1 MYFVD
6 VILPL
11 PLSKLFTYRINEN
24 EAHFLQMGMRVAV
37 PFGKSKVYTAIV
49 HHIHTVEPSY
59 DIKDIEYILDETP
72 IVTPQQIEHW
82 QWIADFYMCTLG
94 EVLKSALPS
103 AFLLESETII
113 EIAEK
118 EVSST
123 LFTDDEWQVYEAL
136 HYKTAL
142 KGSEVSKII
151 PKNKALKVMKSLV
164 EKGAAR
170 ISERIFE
177 KYVPKLIKY
186 IRLSSEYQNEEG
198 LQKALE
204 LLKRSEKQKKLI
216 MAYFNYINREV
227 LPLKAEKL
235 LEEASVSRTVLKSV
249 IEKGIFEEYYL
260 QKDRV
265 SFADS
270 DILTKKILN
279 EVQEEALHQIQ
290 KQFQTKNTVLLQ
302 GVTASGKTE
311 IYIELIDQ
319 YLKAGKQ
326 VLYLLPEI
334 GLTVHLINRF
344 KNHFGKSLSVY
355 HSKYSTNERVEVWNN
370 VLNNNPK
377 AQLVVGVRS
386 SVYLPFKQLGLV
398 IIDEE
403 HDNSYRQFEPA
414 PRMQARDTAIMLA
427 NIFKAKTLLGS
438 ATPSLESMHNVK
450 TEKYG
455 FVYLSKRYADF
466 LPPII
471 ELIDIKDKY
480 HRKRMNGHFSDILI
494 KEITNTLSQ
503 GRQVLLFQNRRGYA
517 PIVQCMQCGTVPQ
530 CPHCDVSLTFH
541 QSSNQLRCH
550 YCGYAIPMP
559 KACIACGSVDLRT
572 KGFGTEQ
579 ISKELEVLF
588 PKIAIDRMD
597 QDTTNGKY
605 GYEKILSKFEQQET
619 QILVGTQM
627 ITKGLDFENIGLVGV
642 MNADAL
648 IHSPDYRAYER
659 SFQLLLQVSGRA
671 GRSAQQGKVL
681 IQTYNPQHPVIQ
693 QVLQNDF
700 RGMYQSQIEERQS
713 FLYPPFVQMIK
724 ITLKHSN
731 FNQVNES
738 AEWFANTLR
747 EVFAS
752 QRGIDVL
759 GPEFP
764 PISRI
769 RNEYLK
775 DILVKVHPSEV
786 SLRHTKEHI
795 RRIETSFQAIS
806 NFRAIRV
813 SYFVE

>member
-1 MYFVD
+1 MYFVE

-11 PLSKLFTYRINEN
+11 PLPKLYTYRINEG
-24 EAHFLQMGMRVAV
+24 EAHFLQTGMRVAV
-37 PFGKSKVYTAIV
+37 SFGKSKVYTALV
-49 HHIHTVEPSY
+49 HKVHTNEPTY
-59 DIKDIEYILDETP
+59 ETKDIEYILDETP
-72 IVTPQQIEHW
+72 IVTPEQITHW
-82 QWIADFYMCTLG
+82 QWIADYYMCTLG
-94 EVLKSALPS
+94 EVIKSALPS

-118 EVSST
+118 DLNSN
-123 LFTDDEWQVYEAL
+123 LFSDDEFQVYEAL

-151 PKNKALKVMKSLV
+151 PKKKTLKVIKSLV

-177 KYVPKLIKY
+177 KYVPKLVKF
-186 IRLSSEYQNEEG
+186 IRLAEDYQSQEG

-204 LLKRSEKQKKLI
+204 LLKGEKQKKLI

-227 LPLKAEKL
+227 LPLKVENL
-235 LEEASVSRTVLKSV
+235 LEEAKVSNAVLKSV
-249 IEKGIFEEYYL
+249 VEKGILEIYYL

-270 DILTKKILN
+270 EVLAKKTLN
-279 EVQEEALHQIQ
+279 NIQNEALYQVQ
-290 KQFQTKNTVLLQ
+290 QQFQTKNTVLLQ

-319 YLKAGKQ
+319 YLKEGKQ

-334 GLTVHLINRF
+334 ALTIHLINRL
-344 KNHFGKSLSVY
+344 KKHFGKNLSVY
-355 HSKYSTNERVEVWNN
+355 HSKYNTNERVEVWNN
-370 VLNNNPK
+370 VLNNCSK

-386 SVYLPFKQLGLV
+386 SVYLPFKDLGLV
-398 IIDEE
+398 VIDEE
-403 HDNSYRQFEPA
+403 HDSSYRQFDPA
-414 PRMQARDTAIMLA
+414 PRLQARDSAIMLA
-427 NIFKAKTLLGS
+427 NLFKAKTLLGT
-438 ATPSLESMHNVK
+438 ATPSIESMHNVK
-450 TEKYG
+450 VGKYG
-455 FVYLSKRYADF
+455 FVYLSKRYTNF

-471 ELIDIKDKY
+471 ELIDIKDKQ

-494 KEITNTLSQ
+494 EEMTNTLSQ
-503 GRQVLLFQNRRGYA
+503 GKQVLLFQNRRGYA
-517 PIVQCMQCGTVPQ
+517 PIVQCMHCGTVPQ

-541 QSSNQLRCH
+541 HSSNQLRCH

-559 KACIACGSVDLRT
+559 KTCIACGSVDLKT

-588 PKIAIDRMD
+588 PQVAIDRMD

-605 GYEKILSKFEQQET
+605 GYEKILAKFEQQET

-627 ITKGLDFENIGLVGV
+627 ISKGLDFENIGLVGV

-671 GRSAQQGKVL
+671 GRSAQRGKVL

-700 RGMYQSQIEERQS
+700 KGMYQNQIEERQS
-713 FLYPPFVQMIK
+713 FSYPPFVQMIK
-724 ITLKHSN
+724 ITLKHTN
-731 FNQVNES
+731 FNRTNEG
-738 AEWFANTLR
+738 AEWFANALK
-747 EVFAS
+747 EAFAS
-752 QRGIDVL
+752 KKGIEIL

-764 PISRI
+764 LISRI
-769 RNEYLK
+769 RNEYMK
-775 DILVKVHPSEV
+775 DVLVKVKPSEL
-786 SLRHTKEHI
+786 SIHHTKEQI
-795 RRIETSFQAIS
+795 KRIETSFQSIS

-813 SYFVE
+813 SYLID

>member
-1 MYFVD
+1 MYFVE

-11 PLSKLFTYRINEN
+11 PLPKLYTYRINED

-37 PFGKSKVYTAIV
+37 SFGKSKVYTALV
-49 HHIHTVEPSY
+49 HKVHTNEPTY
-59 DIKDIEYILDETP
+59 ETKDIEYILDETP
-72 IVTPQQIEHW
+72 IVTPEQITHW
-82 QWIADFYMCTLG
+82 QWIADYYMCTLG
-94 EVLKSALPS
+94 EVIKSALPS

-118 EVSST
+118 DLNSN
-123 LFTDDEWQVYEAL
+123 LFSDDEFQVYEAL

-151 PKNKALKVMKSLV
+151 PKKKTLKVIKSLV

-177 KYVPKLIKY
+177 KYVPKLVKF
-186 IRLSSEYQNEEG
+186 IRLAKDYQSQEG

-204 LLKRSEKQKKLI
+204 LLKGEKQKKLI
-216 MAYFNYINREV
+216 MAYFNHINREV
-227 LPLKAEKL
+227 LPLKVENL
-235 LEEASVSRTVLKSV
+235 LEEAKVSNAVLKSV
-249 IEKGIFEEYYL
+249 VEKGILEIYYL

-265 SFADS
+265 SFAGS
-270 DILTKKILN
+270 EILAKKTLN
-279 EVQEEALHQIQ
+279 NTQNEALYQVQ
-290 KQFQTKNTVLLQ
+290 QQFQTKNTVLLQ

-319 YLKAGKQ
+319 YLKEGKQ

-334 GLTVHLINRF
+334 ALTIHLINRL
-344 KNHFGKSLSVY
+344 KKHFGKNLSVY
-355 HSKYSTNERVEVWNN
+355 HSKYNTNERIEVWNN
-370 VLNNNPK
+370 VLNNCSK

-386 SVYLPFKQLGLV
+386 SVYLPFKDLGLV
-398 IIDEE
+398 VIDEE
-403 HDNSYRQFEPA
+403 HDSSYRQFDPA
-414 PRMQARDTAIMLA
+414 PRLQARDSAIMLA
-427 NIFKAKTLLGS
+427 NLFKAKTLLGT
-438 ATPSLESMHNVK
+438 ATPSIESMYNVK
-450 TEKYG
+450 IGKYG
-455 FVYLSKRYADF
+455 FVYLSKRYANF

-471 ELIDIKDKY
+471 ELIDIKDKQ

-494 KEITNTLSQ
+494 EEMTNTLSQ
-503 GRQVLLFQNRRGYA
+503 GKQVLLFQNRRGYA
-517 PIVQCMQCGTVPQ
+517 PIVQCMHCGTVPQ

-541 QSSNQLRCH
+541 HSSNQLRCH

-559 KACIACGSVDLRT
+559 KTCIACGSVDLKT

-588 PKIAIDRMD
+588 PQVAIDRMD

-605 GYEKILSKFEQQET
+605 GYEKILAKFEQQET

-627 ITKGLDFENIGLVGV
+627 ISKGLDFENIGLVGV

-671 GRSAQQGKVL
+671 GRSAQRGKVL

-700 RGMYQSQIEERQS
+700 KGMYQNQIEERQS
-713 FLYPPFVQMIK
+713 FSYPPFVQMIK
-724 ITLKHSN
+724 ITLKHTN
-731 FNQVNES
+731 FNRTNEG
-738 AEWFANTLR
+738 AEWFANALK
-747 EVFAS
+747 EAFAS
-752 QRGIDVL
+752 KKGIEIL

-764 PISRI
+764 LISRI
-769 RNEYLK
+769 RNEYMK
-775 DILVKVHPSEV
+775 DVLVKVKPSEL
-786 SLRHTKEHI
+786 SIHHTKEQI
-795 RRIETSFQAIS
+795 KRIETSFQSIS

-813 SYFVE
+813 SYLID

>member
-1 MYFVD
+1 MYFVE

-11 PLSKLFTYRINEN
+11 PLPKLYTYRINED

-37 PFGKSKVYTAIV
+37 SFGKSKVYTALV
-49 HHIHTVEPSY
+49 HKVHTNEPTY
-59 DIKDIEYILDETP
+59 ETKDIEYILDETP
-72 IVTPQQIEHW
+72 IVTPEQITHW
-82 QWIADFYMCTLG
+82 QWIADYYMCTLG
-94 EVLKSALPS
+94 EVIKSALPS

-118 EVSST
+118 DLNSN
-123 LFTDDEWQVYEAL
+123 LFSDDEFQVYEAL

-151 PKNKALKVMKSLV
+151 PKKKTLKVIKSLV

-177 KYVPKLIKY
+177 KYVPKLVKF
-186 IRLSSEYQNEEG
+186 IRLAKDYQSQEG

-204 LLKRSEKQKKLI
+204 LLKGEKQKKLI

-227 LPLKAEKL
+227 LPLKVEKL
-235 LEEASVSRTVLKSV
+235 LEEAKVSNAVLKSV
-249 IEKGIFEEYYL
+249 VEKGILEIYYL

-270 DILTKKILN
+270 EVLAKKTLN
-279 EVQEEALHQIQ
+279 NIQNEALYQVQ
-290 KQFQTKNTVLLQ
+290 QQFQTKNTVLLQ

-319 YLKAGKQ
+319 YLKEGKQ

-334 GLTVHLINRF
+334 ALTIHLINRL
-344 KNHFGKSLSVY
+344 KKHFGKNLSVY
-355 HSKYSTNERVEVWNN
+355 HSKYNTNERVEVWNN
-370 VLNNNPK
+370 VLNNCSK

-386 SVYLPFKQLGLV
+386 SVYLPFKNLGLV
-398 IIDEE
+398 VIDEE
-403 HDNSYRQFEPA
+403 HDSSYRQFDPA
-414 PRMQARDTAIMLA
+414 PRLQARDSAIMLA
-427 NIFKAKTLLGS
+427 NIFKAKTLLGT
-438 ATPSLESMHNVK
+438 ATPSIESMHNVK
-450 TEKYG
+450 VGKYG
-455 FVYLSKRYADF
+455 FVYLSKRYANF
-466 LPPII
+466 LPPTI
-471 ELIDIKDKY
+471 ELIDIKDKQ

-494 KEITNTLSQ
+494 EEMTNTLSQ
-503 GRQVLLFQNRRGYA
+503 GKQVLLFQNRRGYA
-517 PIVQCMQCGTVPQ
+517 PIVQCMHCGTVPQ

-541 QSSNQLRCH
+541 HSSNQLRCH

-559 KACIACGSVDLRT
+559 KTCIACGSVDLKT

-579 ISKELEVLF
+579 ISKELEILF
-588 PKIAIDRMD
+588 PQIAIDRMD

-605 GYEKILSKFEQQET
+605 GYEKILAKFEQQET

-627 ITKGLDFENIGLVGV
+627 ISKGLDFENIGLVGV

-671 GRSAQQGKVL
+671 GRSAQRGKVL

-700 RGMYQSQIEERQS
+700 KGMYQNQIEERQS
-713 FLYPPFVQMIK
+713 FSYPPFVQMIK
-724 ITLKHSN
+724 ITLKHTN
-731 FNQVNES
+731 FNRTNEG
-738 AEWFANTLR
+738 AEWFANALK
-747 EVFAS
+747 EAFAS
-752 QRGIDVL
+752 KKGIEIL

-764 PISRI
+764 LISRI
-769 RNEYLK
+769 RNEYMK
-775 DILVKVHPSEV
+775 DVLVKVKPSEL
-786 SLRHTKEHI
+786 SIHHTKEQI
-795 RRIETSFQAIS
+795 KRIETSFQSIS

-813 SYFVE
+813 SYLID

>member
-1 MYFVD
+1 MYFVE

-11 PLSKLFTYRINEN
+11 PLPKLYTYRINED

-37 PFGKSKVYTAIV
+37 SFGKSKVYTALV
-49 HHIHTVEPSY
+49 HKVHTNEPTY
-59 DIKDIEYILDETP
+59 ETKDIEYILDETP
-72 IVTPQQIEHW
+72 IVTPEQITHW
-82 QWIADFYMCTLG
+82 QWIADYYMCTLG
-94 EVLKSALPS
+94 EVIKSALPS

-118 EVSST
+118 DLNSN
-123 LFTDDEWQVYEAL
+123 LFSDDEFQVYEAL

-151 PKNKALKVMKSLV
+151 PKKKTLKVIKSLV

-177 KYVPKLIKY
+177 KYVPKLVKF
-186 IRLSSEYQNEEG
+186 IRLAKDYQSQEG

-204 LLKRSEKQKKLI
+204 LLKGEKQKKLI

-227 LPLKAEKL
+227 LPLKVEKL
-235 LEEASVSRTVLKSV
+235 LEEAKVSNAVLKSV
-249 IEKGIFEEYYL
+249 VEKGILEIYYL

-270 DILTKKILN
+270 EVLAKKTLN
-279 EVQEEALHQIQ
+279 NIQNEALYQVQ
-290 KQFQTKNTVLLQ
+290 QQFQTKNTVLLQ

-319 YLKAGKQ
+319 YLKEGKQ

-334 GLTVHLINRF
+334 ALTIHLINRL
-344 KNHFGKSLSVY
+344 KKHFGKNLSVY
-355 HSKYSTNERVEVWNN
+355 HSKYNTNERVEVWNN
-370 VLNNNPK
+370 VLNNCSK

-386 SVYLPFKQLGLV
+386 SVYLPFKDLGLV
-398 IIDEE
+398 VIDEE
-403 HDNSYRQFEPA
+403 HDSSYRQFDPA
-414 PRMQARDTAIMLA
+414 PRLQARDSAIMLA
-427 NIFKAKTLLGS
+427 NIFKAKTLLGT
-438 ATPSLESMHNVK
+438 ATPSIESMHNVK
-450 TEKYG
+450 VGKYG
-455 FVYLSKRYADF
+455 FVYLSKRYANF
-466 LPPII
+466 LPPTI
-471 ELIDIKDKY
+471 ELIDIKDKQ

-494 KEITNTLSQ
+494 EEMTNTLSQ
-503 GRQVLLFQNRRGYA
+503 GKQVLLFQNRRGYA
-517 PIVQCMQCGTVPQ
+517 PIVQCMHCGTIPQ

-541 QSSNQLRCH
+541 HSSNQLRCH

-559 KACIACGSVDLRT
+559 KTCIACGSVDLKT

-579 ISKELEVLF
+579 ISKELEILF
-588 PKIAIDRMD
+588 PQIAIDRMD

-605 GYEKILSKFEQQET
+605 GYEKILAKFEQQET

-627 ITKGLDFENIGLVGV
+627 ISKGLDFENIGLVGV

-700 RGMYQSQIEERQS
+700 KGMYQNQIEERQS
-713 FLYPPFVQMIK
+713 FSYPPFVQMIK
-724 ITLKHSN
+724 ITLKNSN
-731 FNQVNES
+731 FNRTNEG
-738 AEWFANTLR
+738 AEWFANALK
-747 EVFAS
+747 EAFAS
-752 QRGIDVL
+752 KKGIEIL

-764 PISRI
+764 LISRI
-769 RNEYLK
+769 RNEYMK
-775 DILVKVHPSEV
+775 DVLVKVKPSEL
-786 SLRHTKEHI
+786 SIHHTKEQI
-795 RRIETSFQAIS
+795 KRIETSFQSIS

-813 SYFVE
+813 SYLID

>member
-1 MYFVD
+1 MYFVE

-11 PLSKLFTYRINEN
+11 PLPKLYTYRINED

-37 PFGKSKVYTAIV
+37 SFGKSKVYTALV
-49 HHIHTVEPSY
+49 HKVHTNEPTY
-59 DIKDIEYILDETP
+59 ETKDIEYILDETP
-72 IVTPQQIEHW
+72 IVTPEQITHW
-82 QWIADFYMCTLG
+82 QWIADYYMCTLG
-94 EVLKSALPS
+94 EVIKSALPS

-118 EVSST
+118 DLNSN
-123 LFTDDEWQVYEAL
+123 LFSDDEFQVYEAL

-151 PKNKALKVMKSLV
+151 PKKKTLKVIKSLV

-177 KYVPKLIKY
+177 KYVPKLVKF
-186 IRLSSEYQNEEG
+186 IRLAKDYQSQEG

-204 LLKRSEKQKKLI
+204 LLKGEKQKKLI
-216 MAYFNYINREV
+216 MAYFNHINREV
-227 LPLKAEKL
+227 LPLKVENL
-235 LEEASVSRTVLKSV
+235 LEEAKVSNAVLKSV
-249 IEKGIFEEYYL
+249 VEKGILEIYYL

-270 DILTKKILN
+270 DVLAKKTLN
-279 EVQEEALHQIQ
+279 NIQNEALYQVQ
-290 KQFQTKNTVLLQ
+290 QQFQTKNTVLLQ

-334 GLTVHLINRF
+334 ALTIHLINRL
-344 KNHFGKSLSVY
+344 KKHFGKNLSVY
-355 HSKYSTNERVEVWNN
+355 HSKYNTNERVEVWNN
-370 VLNNNPK
+370 VLNNCSK

-386 SVYLPFKQLGLV
+386 SVYLPFKDLGLV
-398 IIDEE
+398 VIDEE
-403 HDNSYRQFEPA
+403 HDSSYRQFDPA
-414 PRMQARDTAIMLA
+414 PRLQARDSAIMLA
-427 NIFKAKTLLGS
+427 NLFKAKTLLGT
-438 ATPSLESMHNVK
+438 ATPSIESMHNVK
-450 TEKYG
+450 VGKYG
-455 FVYLSKRYADF
+455 FVYLSKRYTNF

-471 ELIDIKDKY
+471 ELIDIKDKQ

-494 KEITNTLSQ
+494 EEMTNTLSQ
-503 GRQVLLFQNRRGYA
+503 GKQVLLFQNRRGYA
-517 PIVQCMQCGTVPQ
+517 PIVQCMHCGTVPQ

-541 QSSNQLRCH
+541 HSSNQLRCH

-559 KACIACGSVDLRT
+559 KTCIACGSVDLKT

-588 PKIAIDRMD
+588 PQVAIDRMD

-605 GYEKILSKFEQQET
+605 GYEKILAKFEQQET

-627 ITKGLDFENIGLVGV
+627 ISKGLDFENIGLVGV

-671 GRSAQQGKVL
+671 GRSAQRGKVL

-700 RGMYQSQIEERQS
+700 KGMYQNQIEERQS
-713 FLYPPFVQMIK
+713 FSYPPFVQMIK
-724 ITLKHSN
+724 ITLKHTN
-731 FNQVNES
+731 FNRTNEG
-738 AEWFANTLR
+738 AEWFANALK
-747 EVFAS
+747 EAFAS
-752 QRGIDVL
+752 KKGIEIL

-764 PISRI
+764 LISRI
-769 RNEYLK
+769 RNEYMK
-775 DILVKVHPSEV
+775 DVLVKVKPSEL
-786 SLRHTKEHI
+786 SIHHTKEQI
-795 RRIETSFQAIS
+795 KRIETSFQSIS
-806 NFRAIRV
+806 NFRTIRV
-813 SYFVE
+813 SYLID

>member
-1 MYFVD
+1 MYFVE

-11 PLSKLFTYRINEN
+11 PLPKLYTYRINED

-37 PFGKSKVYTAIV
+37 SFGKSKVYTALV
-49 HHIHTVEPSY
+49 HKVHTNEPTY
-59 DIKDIEYILDETP
+59 ETKDIEYILDETP
-72 IVTPQQIEHW
+72 IVTPEQITHW
-82 QWIADFYMCTLG
+82 QWIADYYMCTLG
-94 EVLKSALPS
+94 EVIKSALPS

-118 EVSST
+118 DLNSN
-123 LFTDDEWQVYEAL
+123 LFSDDEFQVYEAL

-151 PKNKALKVMKSLV
+151 PKKKTLKVIKSLV

-177 KYVPKLIKY
+177 KYVPKLVKF
-186 IRLSSEYQNEEG
+186 IRLAKDYQSQEG

-204 LLKRSEKQKKLI
+204 LLKGEKQKKLI
-216 MAYFNYINREV
+216 MAYFNHINREV
-227 LPLKAEKL
+227 LPLKVENL
-235 LEEASVSRTVLKSV
+235 LEEAKVSNAVLKSV
-249 IEKGIFEEYYL
+249 VEKGILEIYYL

-265 SFADS
+265 SFAGS
-270 DILTKKILN
+270 EILAKKTLN
-279 EVQEEALHQIQ
+279 NIQNEALYQVQ
-290 KQFQTKNTVLLQ
+290 QQFQTKNTVLLQ

-319 YLKAGKQ
+319 YLKEGKQ

-334 GLTVHLINRF
+334 ALTIHLINRL
-344 KNHFGKSLSVY
+344 KKHFGKNLSVY
-355 HSKYSTNERVEVWNN
+355 HSKYNTNERVEVWNN
-370 VLNNNPK
+370 VLNNCSK

-386 SVYLPFKQLGLV
+386 SVYLPFKNLGLV
-398 IIDEE
+398 VIDEE
-403 HDNSYRQFEPA
+403 HDSSYRQFDPA
-414 PRMQARDTAIMLA
+414 PRLQARDSAIMLA
-427 NIFKAKTLLGS
+427 NLFKAKTLLGT
-438 ATPSLESMHNVK
+438 ATPSIESMHNVK
-450 TEKYG
+450 IGKYG
-455 FVYLSKRYADF
+455 FVYLSKRYANF

-471 ELIDIKDKY
+471 ELIDIKDKQ

-494 KEITNTLSQ
+494 EEMTNTLSQ
-503 GRQVLLFQNRRGYA
+503 GKQVLLFQNRRGYA
-517 PIVQCMQCGTVPQ
+517 PIVQCMHCGTVPQ

-541 QSSNQLRCH
+541 HSSNQLRCH

-559 KACIACGSVDLRT
+559 KTCIACGSVDLKT

-579 ISKELEVLF
+579 ISKELEILF
-588 PKIAIDRMD
+588 PQVAIDRMD

-605 GYEKILSKFEQQET
+605 GYEKILAKFEQQET
-619 QILVGTQM
+619 EILVGTQM
-627 ITKGLDFENIGLVGV
+627 ISKGLDFENIGLVGV

-671 GRSAQQGKVL
+671 GRSAQRGKVL

-700 RGMYQSQIEERQS
+700 KGMYQNQIEERQS
-713 FLYPPFVQMIK
+713 FSYPPFVQMIK
-724 ITLKHSN
+724 ITLKHTN
-731 FNQVNES
+731 FNRTNEG
-738 AEWFANTLR
+738 AEWFANALK
-747 EVFAS
+747 EAFAS
-752 QRGIDVL
+752 KKGIEIL

-764 PISRI
+764 LISRI
-769 RNEYLK
+769 RNEYMK
-775 DILVKVHPSEV
+775 DVLVKVKPSEL
-786 SLRHTKEHI
+786 SIHHTKEQI
-795 RRIETSFQAIS
+795 KRIETSFQSIS

-813 SYFVE
+813 SYLID

>member
-1 MYFVD
+1 MYFVE

-11 PLSKLFTYRINEN
+11 PLPKLYTYRINED

-37 PFGKSKVYTAIV
+37 SFGKSKVYTALV
-49 HHIHTVEPSY
+49 HKVHTNEPTY
-59 DIKDIEYILDETP
+59 ETKDIEYILDETP
-72 IVTPQQIEHW
+72 IVTPEQITHW
-82 QWIADFYMCTLG
+82 QWIADYYMCTLG
-94 EVLKSALPS
+94 EVIKSALPS

-118 EVSST
+118 DLNSN
-123 LFTDDEWQVYEAL
+123 LFSDDEFQVYEAL

-151 PKNKALKVMKSLV
+151 SKKKTLKVIKSLV

-177 KYVPKLIKY
+177 KYVPKLVKF
-186 IRLSSEYQNEEG
+186 IRLAEDYQSQEG

-204 LLKRSEKQKKLI
+204 LLKGEKQKKLI

-227 LPLKAEKL
+227 LPLKVEKL
-235 LEEASVSRTVLKSV
+235 LEEAKVSNAVLKSV
-249 IEKGIFEEYYL
+249 VEKGILEIYYL

-270 DILTKKILN
+270 EVLAKKTLN
-279 EVQEEALHQIQ
+279 NIQNEALYQVQ
-290 KQFQTKNTVLLQ
+290 QQFQTKNTVLLQ

-319 YLKAGKQ
+319 YLKEGKQ

-334 GLTVHLINRF
+334 ALTIHLINRL
-344 KNHFGKSLSVY
+344 KKHFGKNLSVY
-355 HSKYSTNERVEVWNN
+355 HSKYNTNERVEVWNN
-370 VLNNNPK
+370 VLNNCSK

-386 SVYLPFKQLGLV
+386 SVYLPFKDLGLV
-398 IIDEE
+398 VIDEE
-403 HDNSYRQFEPA
+403 HDSSYRQFDPA
-414 PRMQARDTAIMLA
+414 PRLQARDSAIMLA
-427 NIFKAKTLLGS
+427 NLFKAKTLLGT
-438 ATPSLESMHNVK
+438 ATPSIESMHNVK
-450 TEKYG
+450 VGKYG
-455 FVYLSKRYADF
+455 FVYLSKRYANF
-466 LPPII
+466 LPPTI
-471 ELIDIKDKY
+471 ELINIKDKQ

-494 KEITNTLSQ
+494 EEMTNTLSQ
-503 GRQVLLFQNRRGYA
+503 GKQVLLFQNRRGYA
-517 PIVQCMQCGTVPQ
+517 PIVQCMHCGTIPQ

-541 QSSNQLRCH
+541 HSSNQLRCH

-559 KACIACGSVDLRT
+559 KTCIACGSVDLKT

-579 ISKELEVLF
+579 ISKELEILF
-588 PKIAIDRMD
+588 PQIAIDRMD

-605 GYEKILSKFEQQET
+605 GYEKILAKFEQQET

-627 ITKGLDFENIGLVGV
+627 ISKGLDFENIGLVGV

-700 RGMYQSQIEERQS
+700 KGMYQNQIEERQS
-713 FLYPPFVQMIK
+713 FSYPPFVQMIK
-724 ITLKHSN
+724 ITLKNSN
-731 FNQVNES
+731 FNRTNEG
-738 AEWFANTLR
+738 AEWFANALK
-747 EVFAS
+747 EAFAS
-752 QRGIDVL
+752 KKGIEIL

-764 PISRI
+764 LISRI
-769 RNEYLK
+769 RNEYMK
-775 DILVKVHPSEV
+775 DVLVKVKPSEL
-786 SLRHTKEHI
+786 SIHHTKEQI
-795 RRIETSFQAIS
+795 KRIETSFQSIS

-813 SYFVE
+813 SYLID

>member
-1 MYFVD
+1 MYFVE

-11 PLSKLFTYRINEN
+11 PLPKLYTYRINED

-37 PFGKSKVYTAIV
+37 SFGKSKVYTALV
-49 HHIHTVEPSY
+49 HKVHTNEPTY
-59 DIKDIEYILDETP
+59 ETKDIEYILDETP
-72 IVTPQQIEHW
+72 IVTPEQITHW
-82 QWIADFYMCTLG
+82 QWIADYYMCTLG
-94 EVLKSALPS
+94 EVIKSALPS

-118 EVSST
+118 DLNSN
-123 LFTDDEWQVYEAL
+123 LFSDDEFQVYEAL

-151 PKNKALKVMKSLV
+151 PKKKTLKVIKSLV

-177 KYVPKLIKY
+177 KYVPKLLKF
-186 IRLSSEYQNEEG
+186 IRLAEDYQSQEG

-204 LLKRSEKQKKLI
+204 LLKGEKQKKLI

-227 LPLKAEKL
+227 LPLKVEKL
-235 LEEASVSRTVLKSV
+235 LEEAKVSNAVLKSV
-249 IEKGIFEEYYL
+249 VEKGILEIYYL

-270 DILTKKILN
+270 DVLAKKTLN
-279 EVQEEALHQIQ
+279 NIQNEALYQVQ
-290 KQFQTKNTVLLQ
+290 QQFQTKNTVLLQ

-334 GLTVHLINRF
+334 ALTIHIINRL
-344 KNHFGKSLSVY
+344 KKHFGKNLSVY
-355 HSKYSTNERVEVWNN
+355 HSKYNTNERVEVWNN
-370 VLNNNPK
+370 VLNNCSK

-386 SVYLPFKQLGLV
+386 SVYLPFKNLGLV
-398 IIDEE
+398 VIDEE
-403 HDNSYRQFEPA
+403 HDSSYRQFDPA
-414 PRMQARDTAIMLA
+414 PRLQARDSAIMLA
-427 NIFKAKTLLGS
+427 NLFKAKTLLGT
-438 ATPSLESMHNVK
+438 ATPSIESMHNVK
-450 TEKYG
+450 IGKYG
-455 FVYLSKRYADF
+455 FVYLSKRYANF

-471 ELIDIKDKY
+471 ELIDIKDKQ

-494 KEITNTLSQ
+494 EEITNTLSQ
-503 GRQVLLFQNRRGYA
+503 GKQVLLFQNRRGYA
-517 PIVQCMQCGTVPQ
+517 PIVQCMHCGTVPQ

-541 QSSNQLRCH
+541 HSSNQLRCH

-559 KACIACGSVDLRT
+559 KTCIACGSVDLKT

-579 ISKELEVLF
+579 ISKELEILF
-588 PKIAIDRMD
+588 PQVAIDRMD

-605 GYEKILSKFEQQET
+605 GYEKILAKFEQQET

-627 ITKGLDFENIGLVGV
+627 ISKGLDFENIGLVGV

-671 GRSAQQGKVL
+671 GRSAQRGKVL

-700 RGMYQSQIEERQS
+700 KGMYQNQIEERQS
-713 FLYPPFVQMIK
+713 FSYPPFVQMIK
-724 ITLKHSN
+724 ITLKHTN
-731 FNQVNES
+731 FNRTNEG
-738 AEWFANTLR
+738 AEWFANALK
-747 EVFAS
+747 EAFAS
-752 QRGIDVL
+752 KKGIEIL

-764 PISRI
+764 LISRI
-769 RNEYLK
+769 RNEYMK
-775 DILVKVHPSEV
+775 DVLVKVKPSEL
-786 SLRHTKEHI
+786 SIHHTKEQI
-795 RRIETSFQAIS
+795 KRIETSFHSIS

-813 SYFVE
+813 SYLID

>member
-1 MYFVD
+1 MYFVE

-11 PLSKLFTYRINEN
+11 PLPKLYTYRINED
-24 EAHFLQMGMRVAV
+24 EAHFLQTGMRVAV
-37 PFGKSKVYTAIV
+37 SFGKSKVYTALV
-49 HHIHTVEPSY
+49 HKVHTNEPTY
-59 DIKDIEYILDETP
+59 ETKDIEYILDETP
-72 IVTPQQIEHW
+72 IVTPNQITHW
-82 QWIADFYMCTLG
+82 QWIADYYMCTLG
-94 EVLKSALPS
+94 EVIKSALPS

-118 EVSST
+118 DLNPY
-123 LFTDDEWQVYEAL
+123 LFSDDEFQVYEAL

-151 PKNKALKVMKSLV
+151 PKKKTLKVIKSLV

-177 KYVPKLIKY
+177 KYVPKLVKY
-186 IRLSSEYQNEEG
+186 IRLAEAYQSQEG

-204 LLKRSEKQKKLI
+204 LLKGEKQKKLI
-216 MAYFNYINREV
+216 MAYFNHINREV
-227 LPLKAEKL
+227 LPLKVENL
-235 LEEASVSRTVLKSV
+235 LEEAKVSNAVLKSV
-249 IEKGIFEEYYL
+249 VEKGILEIYYL

-270 DILTKKILN
+270 EVLAKKTLN
-279 EVQEEALHQIQ
+279 NIQNEALYQVQ
-290 KQFQTKNTVLLQ
+290 QQFQTKNTVLLQ

-319 YLKAGKQ
+319 YLKKGKQ

-334 GLTVHLINRF
+334 ALTIHLINRL
-344 KNHFGKSLSVY
+344 KKHFGKNLSVY
-355 HSKYSTNERVEVWNN
+355 HSKYNTNERVEVWNN
-370 VLNNNPK
+370 VLNNCSK

-386 SVYLPFKQLGLV
+386 SVYLPFKDLGLV
-398 IIDEE
+398 VIDEE
-403 HDNSYRQFEPA
+403 HDSSYRQFAPA
-414 PRMQARDTAIMLA
+414 PRLQARDSAIMLA
-427 NIFKAKTLLGS
+427 NIFKAKTLLGT
-438 ATPSLESMHNVK
+438 ATPSIESMHNVK
-450 TEKYG
+450 VGKYG
-455 FVYLSKRYADF
+455 FVYLSKRYTNF

-471 ELIDIKDKY
+471 ELIDIKDKQ

-494 KEITNTLSQ
+494 EEMTNTLSQ
-503 GRQVLLFQNRRGYA
+503 GKQVLLFQNRRGYA
-517 PIVQCMQCGTVPQ
+517 PIVQCMHCGTVPQ

-541 QSSNQLRCH
+541 HSSNQLRCH

-559 KACIACGSVDLRT
+559 KTCIACGSVDLKT

-588 PKIAIDRMD
+588 PQVAIDRMD

-605 GYEKILSKFEQQET
+605 GYEKILAKFEQQET

-627 ITKGLDFENIGLVGV
+627 ISKGLDFENIGLVGV

-671 GRSAQQGKVL
+671 GRSAQRGKVL

-700 RGMYQSQIEERQS
+700 KGMYQNQIEERQS
-713 FLYPPFVQMIK
+713 FSYPPFVQMIK
-724 ITLKHSN
+724 ITLKHTN
-731 FNQVNES
+731 FNRTNEG
-738 AEWFANTLR
+738 AEWFANALK
-747 EVFAS
+747 EAFAS
-752 QRGIDVL
+752 KKGIEIL

-764 PISRI
+764 LISRI

-775 DILVKVHPSEV
+775 DVLVKVKPSEL
-786 SLRHTKEHI
+786 SIHHTKEQI
-795 RRIETSFQAIS
+795 KRIETSFQSIS
-806 NFRAIRV
+806 NFRTIRV
-813 SYFVE
+813 SYLID

>member
-1 MYFVD
+1 MYFVE

-11 PLSKLFTYRINEN
+11 PLPKLYTYRINED

-37 PFGKSKVYTAIV
+37 SFGKSKVYTALV
-49 HHIHTVEPSY
+49 HKVHTNEPTY
-59 DIKDIEYILDETP
+59 ETKDIEYILDETP
-72 IVTPQQIEHW
+72 IVTPEQITHW
-82 QWIADFYMCTLG
+82 QWIADYYMCTLG
-94 EVLKSALPS
+94 EVIKSALPS

-118 EVSST
+118 DLNSN
-123 LFTDDEWQVYEAL
+123 LFSDDEFQVYEAL

-151 PKNKALKVMKSLV
+151 PKKKTLKVIKSLV

-177 KYVPKLIKY
+177 KYVPKLVKF
-186 IRLSSEYQNEEG
+186 IRLAEDYQSQEG

-204 LLKRSEKQKKLI
+204 LLKGEKQKKLI
-216 MAYFNYINREV
+216 MAYFNHINREV
-227 LPLKAEKL
+227 LPLKVENL
-235 LEEASVSRTVLKSV
+235 LEEAKVSNAVLKSV
-249 IEKGIFEEYYL
+249 VEKGILEIYYL

-270 DILTKKILN
+270 EVLAKKTLN
-279 EVQEEALHQIQ
+279 NIQNEALYQVQ
-290 KQFQTKNTVLLQ
+290 QQFQTKNTVLLQ

-319 YLKAGKQ
+319 YLKEGKQ

-334 GLTVHLINRF
+334 ALTIHLINRL
-344 KNHFGKSLSVY
+344 KKHFGKNLSVY
-355 HSKYSTNERVEVWNN
+355 HSKYNTNERVEVWNN
-370 VLNNNPK
+370 VLNNCSK

-386 SVYLPFKQLGLV
+386 SVYLPFKDLGLV
-398 IIDEE
+398 VIDEE
-403 HDNSYRQFEPA
+403 HDSSYRQFDPA
-414 PRMQARDTAIMLA
+414 PRLQARDSAIMLA
-427 NIFKAKTLLGS
+427 NLFKAKTLLGT
-438 ATPSLESMHNVK
+438 ATPSIESMHNVK
-450 TEKYG
+450 VGKYG
-455 FVYLSKRYADF
+455 FVYLSKRYTNF

-471 ELIDIKDKY
+471 ELIDIKDKQ

-494 KEITNTLSQ
+494 EEMTNTLSQ
-503 GRQVLLFQNRRGYA
+503 GKQVLLFQNRRGYA
-517 PIVQCMQCGTVPQ
+517 PIVQCMHCGTIPQ

-541 QSSNQLRCH
+541 HSSNQLRCH

-559 KACIACGSVDLRT
+559 KTCIACGNVDLKT

-579 ISKELEVLF
+579 ISKELEILF
-588 PKIAIDRMD
+588 PQIAIDRMD

-605 GYEKILSKFEQQET
+605 GYEKILAKFEQQET

-627 ITKGLDFENIGLVGV
+627 ISKGLDFENIGLVGV

-671 GRSAQQGKVL
+671 GRSAQRGKVL

-700 RGMYQSQIEERQS
+700 KGMYQNQIEERQS
-713 FLYPPFVQMIK
+713 FSYPPFVQMIK
-724 ITLKHSN
+724 ITLKHTN
-731 FNQVNES
+731 FNRTNEG
-738 AEWFANTLR
+738 AEWFANALK
-747 EVFAS
+747 EAFAS
-752 QRGIDVL
+752 KKGIEIL

-764 PISRI
+764 LISRI
-769 RNEYLK
+769 RNEYMK
-775 DILVKVHPSEV
+775 DVLVKVKPSEL
-786 SLRHTKEHI
+786 SIHHTKEQI
-795 RRIETSFQAIS
+795 KRIETSFQSIS

-813 SYFVE
+813 SYLID

>member
-1 MYFVD
+1 MYFVE

-11 PLSKLFTYRINEN
+11 PLPKLYTYRINED
-24 EAHFLQMGMRVAV
+24 EAHFLQIGMRVAV
-37 PFGKSKVYTAIV
+37 SFGKSKVYTALV
-49 HHIHTVEPSY
+49 HKVHTNEPTY
-59 DIKDIEYILDETP
+59 ETKDIEYILDETP
-72 IVTPQQIEHW
+72 IVTPEQITHW
-82 QWIADFYMCTLG
+82 QWIADYYMCTLG
-94 EVLKSALPS
+94 EVIKSALPS

-118 EVSST
+118 DLNSN
-123 LFTDDEWQVYEAL
+123 LFSDDEFQVYEAL

-151 PKNKALKVMKSLV
+151 PKKKTLKVIKSLV

-177 KYVPKLIKY
+177 KYVPKLVKF
-186 IRLSSEYQNEEG
+186 IRLAKDYQSQEG

-204 LLKRSEKQKKLI
+204 LLKGEKQKKLI

-227 LPLKAEKL
+227 LPLKVENL
-235 LEEASVSRTVLKSV
+235 LEEAKVSNAVLKSV
-249 IEKGIFEEYYL
+249 VEKGILEIYYL

-265 SFADS
+265 SFAGS
-270 DILTKKILN
+270 EILAKKTLN
-279 EVQEEALHQIQ
+279 NIQNEALYQVQ
-290 KQFQTKNTVLLQ
+290 QQFQTKNTVLLQ

-319 YLKAGKQ
+319 YLKEGKQ

-334 GLTVHLINRF
+334 ALTIHLINRL
-344 KNHFGKSLSVY
+344 KKHFGKNLSVY
-355 HSKYSTNERVEVWNN
+355 HSKYNTNERVEVWNN
-370 VLNNNPK
+370 VLNNCSK

-386 SVYLPFKQLGLV
+386 SVYLPFKDLGLV
-398 IIDEE
+398 VIDEE
-403 HDNSYRQFEPA
+403 HDSSYRQFDPA
-414 PRMQARDTAIMLA
+414 PRLQARDSAIMLA
-427 NIFKAKTLLGS
+427 NLFKAKTLLGT
-438 ATPSLESMHNVK
+438 ATPSIESMYNVK
-450 TEKYG
+450 IGKYG
-455 FVYLSKRYADF
+455 FVYLSKRYANF

-471 ELIDIKDKY
+471 ELIDIKDKQ

-494 KEITNTLSQ
+494 EEMTNTLSQ
-503 GRQVLLFQNRRGYA
+503 GKQVLLFQNRRGYA
-517 PIVQCMQCGTVPQ
+517 PIVQCMHCGTVPQ

-541 QSSNQLRCH
+541 HSSNQLRCH

-559 KACIACGSVDLRT
+559 KTCIACGSVDLKT

-579 ISKELEVLF
+579 ISKELEILF
-588 PKIAIDRMD
+588 PQVAIDRMD

-605 GYEKILSKFEQQET
+605 GYEKILAKFEQQET

-627 ITKGLDFENIGLVGV
+627 ISKGLDFENIGLVGV

-671 GRSAQQGKVL
+671 GRSAQRGKVL

-700 RGMYQSQIEERQS
+700 KGMYQNQIEERQS
-713 FLYPPFVQMIK
+713 FSYPPFVQMIK
-724 ITLKHSN
+724 ITLKHTN
-731 FNQVNES
+731 FNRTNEG
-738 AEWFANTLR
+738 AEWFANALK
-747 EVFAS
+747 EAFAS
-752 QRGIDVL
+752 KKGIEIL

-764 PISRI
+764 LISRI
-769 RNEYLK
+769 RNEYMK
-775 DILVKVHPSEV
+775 DVLVKVKPSEL
-786 SLRHTKEHI
+786 SIHHTKEQI
-795 RRIETSFQAIS
+795 KRIETSFQSIS

-813 SYFVE
+813 SYLID

>member
-1 MYFVD
+1 MYFVE

-11 PLSKLFTYRINEN
+11 PLPKLYTYRINED
-24 EAHFLQMGMRVAV
+24 EAHFLQIGMRVAV
-37 PFGKSKVYTAIV
+37 SFGKSKVYTALV
-49 HHIHTVEPSY
+49 HKVHTNEPTY
-59 DIKDIEYILDETP
+59 ETKDIEYILDETP
-72 IVTPQQIEHW
+72 IVTPEQITHW
-82 QWIADFYMCTLG
+82 QWIADYYMCTLG
-94 EVLKSALPS
+94 EVIKSALPS

-118 EVSST
+118 DLNSN
-123 LFTDDEWQVYEAL
+123 LFSDDEFQVYEAL

-151 PKNKALKVMKSLV
+151 PKKKTLKVIKSLV

-177 KYVPKLIKY
+177 KYVPKLVKF
-186 IRLSSEYQNEEG
+186 IRLAKDYQSQEG

-204 LLKRSEKQKKLI
+204 LLKGEKQKKLI

-227 LPLKAEKL
+227 LPLKVENL
-235 LEEASVSRTVLKSV
+235 LEEAKVSNAVLKSV
-249 IEKGIFEEYYL
+249 VEKGILEIYYL

-270 DILTKKILN
+270 DVLAKKTLN
-279 EVQEEALHQIQ
+279 NIQNEALYQVQ
-290 KQFQTKNTVLLQ
+290 QQFQTKNTVLLQ

-334 GLTVHLINRF
+334 ALTIHLINRL
-344 KNHFGKSLSVY
+344 KKHFGKNLSVY
-355 HSKYSTNERVEVWNN
+355 HSKYNTNERVEVWNN
-370 VLNNNPK
+370 VLNNCSK

-386 SVYLPFKQLGLV
+386 SVYLPFKNLGLV
-398 IIDEE
+398 VIDEE
-403 HDNSYRQFEPA
+403 HDSSYRQFDPA
-414 PRMQARDTAIMLA
+414 PRLQARDSAIMLA
-427 NIFKAKTLLGS
+427 NLFKAKTLLGT
-438 ATPSLESMHNVK
+438 ATPSIESMHNVK
-450 TEKYG
+450 VGKYG
-455 FVYLSKRYADF
+455 FVYLSKRYANF

-471 ELIDIKDKY
+471 ELIDIKDKQ

-494 KEITNTLSQ
+494 EEMTNTLSQ
-503 GRQVLLFQNRRGYA
+503 GKQVLLFQNRRGYA
-517 PIVQCMQCGTVPQ
+517 PIVQCMHCGTVPQ

-541 QSSNQLRCH
+541 HSSNQLRCH

-559 KACIACGSVDLRT
+559 KTCIACGSVDLKT

-579 ISKELEVLF
+579 ISKELEILF
-588 PKIAIDRMD
+588 PQVAIDRMD

-605 GYEKILSKFEQQET
+605 GYEKILAKFEQQET

-627 ITKGLDFENIGLVGV
+627 ISKGLDFENIGLVGV

-671 GRSAQQGKVL
+671 GRSALQGKVM

-700 RGMYQSQIEERQS
+700 KGMYQNQIEERQS
-713 FLYPPFVQMIK
+713 FSYPPFVQMIK
-724 ITLKHSN
+724 ITLKHTN
-731 FNQVNES
+731 FNRTNEG
-738 AEWFANTLR
+738 AEWFANALK
-747 EVFAS
+747 EAFAS
-752 QRGIDVL
+752 KKGIEIL

-764 PISRI
+764 LISRI
-769 RNEYLK
+769 RNEYMK
-775 DILVKVHPSEV
+775 DVLVKVKPSEL
-786 SLRHTKEHI
+786 SIHHTKEQI
-795 RRIETSFQAIS
+795 KRIETSFQSIS

-813 SYFVE
+813 SYLID

>member
-1 MYFVD
+1 MYFVE

-11 PLSKLFTYRINEN
+11 PLPKLYTYRINED
-24 EAHFLQMGMRVAV
+24 EAHFLQTGMRVAV
-37 PFGKSKVYTAIV
+37 SFGKSKVYTALV
-49 HHIHTVEPSY
+49 HKVHTNEPTY
-59 DIKDIEYILDETP
+59 ETKDIEYILDETP
-72 IVTPQQIEHW
+72 IVTPNQITHW
-82 QWIADFYMCTLG
+82 QWIADYYMCTLG
-94 EVLKSALPS
+94 EVIKSALPS

-118 EVSST
+118 DLNPY
-123 LFTDDEWQVYEAL
+123 LFSDDEFQVYEAL

-151 PKNKALKVMKSLV
+151 PKKKTLKVIKSLV

-177 KYVPKLIKY
+177 KYVPKLVKY
-186 IRLSSEYQNEEG
+186 IRLAEAYQSQEG

-204 LLKRSEKQKKLI
+204 LLKGEKQKKLI
-216 MAYFNYINREV
+216 MAYFNHINREV
-227 LPLKAEKL
+227 LPLKVENL
-235 LEEASVSRTVLKSV
+235 LEEAKVSNAVLKSV
-249 IEKGIFEEYYL
+249 VEKGILEIYYL

-270 DILTKKILN
+270 EVLAKKTLN
-279 EVQEEALHQIQ
+279 NIQNEALYQVQ
-290 KQFQTKNTVLLQ
+290 QQFQTKNTVLLQ

-319 YLKAGKQ
+319 YLKKGKQ

-334 GLTVHLINRF
+334 ALTIHLINRL
-344 KNHFGKSLSVY
+344 KKHFGKNLSVY
-355 HSKYSTNERVEVWNN
+355 HSKYNTNERVEVWNN
-370 VLNNNPK
+370 VLNNCSK

-386 SVYLPFKQLGLV
+386 SVYLPFKDLGLV
-398 IIDEE
+398 VIDEE
-403 HDNSYRQFEPA
+403 HDSSYRQFDPA
-414 PRMQARDTAIMLA
+414 PRLQARDSAIMLA
-427 NIFKAKTLLGS
+427 NIFKAKTLLGT
-438 ATPSLESMHNVK
+438 ATPSIESMHNVK
-450 TEKYG
+450 VGKYG
-455 FVYLSKRYADF
+455 FVYLSKRYTNF

-471 ELIDIKDKY
+471 ELIDIKDKQ

-494 KEITNTLSQ
+494 EEMTNTLSQ
-503 GRQVLLFQNRRGYA
+503 GKQVLLFQNRRGYA
-517 PIVQCMQCGTVPQ
+517 PIVQCMHCGTVPQ

-541 QSSNQLRCH
+541 HSSNQLRCH

-559 KACIACGSVDLRT
+559 KTCIACGSVDLKT

-588 PKIAIDRMD
+588 PQVAIDRMD

-605 GYEKILSKFEQQET
+605 GYEKILAKFEQQET
-619 QILVGTQM
+619 QILVGTKM
-627 ITKGLDFENIGLVGV
+627 ISKGLDFENIGLVGV

-671 GRSAQQGKVL
+671 GRSAQRGKVL

-700 RGMYQSQIEERQS
+700 KGMYQNQIEERQS
-713 FLYPPFVQMIK
+713 FSYPPFVQMIK
-724 ITLKHSN
+724 ITLKHTN
-731 FNQVNES
+731 FNRTNEG
-738 AEWFANTLR
+738 AEWFANALK
-747 EVFAS
+747 EAFAS
-752 QRGIDVL
+752 KKGIEIL

-764 PISRI
+764 LISRI

-775 DILVKVHPSEV
+775 DVLVKVKPSEL
-786 SLRHTKEHI
+786 SIHHTKEQI
-795 RRIETSFQAIS
+795 KRIETSFQSIS
-806 NFRAIRV
+806 NFRTIRV
-813 SYFVE
+813 SYLID

>member
-1 MYFVD
+1 MYFVE

-11 PLSKLFTYRINEN
+11 PLPKLYTYRINED

-37 PFGKSKVYTAIV
+37 SFGKSKVYTALV
-49 HHIHTVEPSY
+49 HKVHTNEPTY
-59 DIKDIEYILDETP
+59 ETKDIEYILDETP
-72 IVTPQQIEHW
+72 IVTPEQITHW
-82 QWIADFYMCTLG
+82 QWIADYYMCTLG
-94 EVLKSALPS
+94 EVIKSALPS

-118 EVSST
+118 DLNSN
-123 LFTDDEWQVYEAL
+123 LFSDDEFQVYEAL

-151 PKNKALKVMKSLV
+151 PKKKTLKVIKSLV

-177 KYVPKLIKY
+177 KYVPKLVKF
-186 IRLSSEYQNEEG
+186 IRLAKDYQSQEG

-204 LLKRSEKQKKLI
+204 LLKGEKQKKLI

-227 LPLKAEKL
+227 LPLKVEKL
-235 LEEASVSRTVLKSV
+235 LEEAKVSNAVLKSV
-249 IEKGIFEEYYL
+249 VEKGILEIYYL

-270 DILTKKILN
+270 EVLAKKTLN
-279 EVQEEALHQIQ
+279 NIQNEALYQVQ
-290 KQFQTKNTVLLQ
+290 QQFQTKNTVLLQ

-319 YLKAGKQ
+319 YLKEGKQ

-334 GLTVHLINRF
+334 ALTIHLINRL
-344 KNHFGKSLSVY
+344 KKHFGKNLSVY
-355 HSKYSTNERVEVWNN
+355 HSKYNTNERVEVWNN
-370 VLNNNPK
+370 VLNNCSK

-386 SVYLPFKQLGLV
+386 SVYLPFKDLGLV
-398 IIDEE
+398 VIDEE
-403 HDNSYRQFEPA
+403 HDSSYRQFDPA
-414 PRMQARDTAIMLA
+414 PRLQARDSAIMLA
-427 NIFKAKTLLGS
+427 NLFKAKTLLGT
-438 ATPSLESMHNVK
+438 ATPSIESMHNVK
-450 TEKYG
+450 VGKYG
-455 FVYLSKRYADF
+455 FVYLSKRYANF

-471 ELIDIKDKY
+471 ELIDIKDKQ

-494 KEITNTLSQ
+494 EEMTNTLSQ
-503 GRQVLLFQNRRGYA
+503 GKQVLLFQNRRGYA
-517 PIVQCMQCGTVPQ
+517 PIVQCMHCGTVPQ

-541 QSSNQLRCH
+541 HSSNQLRCH

-559 KACIACGSVDLRT
+559 KTCIACGSVDLKT

-579 ISKELEVLF
+579 ISKELEILF
-588 PKIAIDRMD
+588 PQVAIDRMD

-605 GYEKILSKFEQQET
+605 GYEKILAKFEQQET

-627 ITKGLDFENIGLVGV
+627 ISKGLDFENIGLVGV

-671 GRSAQQGKVL
+671 GRSAQRGKVL

-700 RGMYQSQIEERQS
+700 KGMYQNQIEERQS
-713 FLYPPFVQMIK
+713 FSYPPFVQMIK
-724 ITLKHSN
+724 ITLKHTN
-731 FNQVNES
+731 FNRTNEG
-738 AEWFANTLR
+738 AEWFANALK
-747 EVFAS
+747 EAFAS
-752 QRGIDVL
+752 KKGIEIL

-764 PISRI
+764 LISRI
-769 RNEYLK
+769 KNEYMK
-775 DILVKVHPSEV
+775 DVLVKVKPSEL
-786 SLRHTKEHI
+786 SIHHTKKQI
-795 RRIETSFQAIS
+795 KRIETSFQSIS

-813 SYFVE
+813 SYLID

>member
-1 MYFVD
+1 MYFVE

-11 PLSKLFTYRINEN
+11 PLPKLYTYRINED

-37 PFGKSKVYTAIV
+37 SFGKSKVYTALV
-49 HHIHTVEPSY
+49 HKVHTNEPTY
-59 DIKDIEYILDETP
+59 ETKDIEYILDETP
-72 IVTPQQIEHW
+72 IVTPEQITHW
-82 QWIADFYMCTLG
+82 QWIADYYMCTLG
-94 EVLKSALPS
+94 EVIKSALPS

-118 EVSST
+118 DLNPN
-123 LFTDDEWQVYEAL
+123 LFSDDEFQVYEAL

-151 PKNKALKVMKSLV
+151 PKKKTLKVIKSLV

-177 KYVPKLIKY
+177 KYVPKLVKY
-186 IRLSSEYQNEEG
+186 IRLAEDYQSQEG

-204 LLKRSEKQKKLI
+204 LLKGEKQKKLI
-216 MAYFNYINREV
+216 MAYFNHINREV
-227 LPLKAEKL
+227 LPLKVENL
-235 LEEASVSRTVLKSV
+235 LEEAKVSNAVLKSV
-249 IEKGIFEEYYL
+249 VEKGILEIYYL

-270 DILTKKILN
+270 EVLAKKTLN
-279 EVQEEALHQIQ
+279 SIQNEALYQVQ
-290 KQFQTKNTVLLQ
+290 QQFQTKNTVLLQ

-334 GLTVHLINRF
+334 ALTIHIINRL
-344 KNHFGKSLSVY
+344 KNHFGENLSVY
-355 HSKYSTNERVEVWNN
+355 HSKYNTNERVEVWNN
-370 VLNNNPK
+370 VLNNHPK

-386 SVYLPFKQLGLV
+386 SVYLPFKNLGLV
-398 IIDEE
+398 VIDEE
-403 HDNSYRQFEPA
+403 HDSSYRQFDPA
-414 PRMQARDTAIMLA
+414 PRLQARDSAIMLA
-427 NIFKAKTLLGS
+427 NIFKAKTLLGT
-438 ATPSLESMHNVK
+438 ATPSIESMHNVK
-450 TEKYG
+450 VGKYG
-455 FVYLSKRYADF
+455 FVYLSKRYANF

-471 ELIDIKDKY
+471 ELIDIKDKQ

-494 KEITNTLSQ
+494 EEMTNTLSQ
-503 GRQVLLFQNRRGYA
+503 GKQVLLFQNRRGYA
-517 PIVQCMQCGTVPQ
+517 PIVQCMHCGTVPQ

-541 QSSNQLRCH
+541 HSSNQLRCH

-559 KACIACGSVDLRT
+559 KTCIACGSVDLKT

-579 ISKELEVLF
+579 ISKELEILF
-588 PKIAIDRMD
+588 PQVAIDRMD

-605 GYEKILSKFEQQET
+605 GYEKILAKFEQQET

-627 ITKGLDFENIGLVGV
+627 ISKGLDFENIGLVGV

-671 GRSAQQGKVL
+671 GRSAQRGKVL

-700 RGMYQSQIEERQS
+700 KGMYQNQIEERQS
-713 FLYPPFVQMIK
+713 FSYPPFVQMIK
-724 ITLKHSN
+724 ITLKHTN
-731 FNQVNES
+731 FNRTNEG
-738 AEWFANTLR
+738 AEWFANALK
-747 EVFAS
+747 EAFAS
-752 QRGIDVL
+752 KKGIEIL

-764 PISRI
+764 LISRI
-769 RNEYLK
+769 RNEYMK
-775 DILVKVHPSEV
+775 DVLVKVKPSEL
-786 SLRHTKEHI
+786 SIHHTKEEI
-795 RRIETSFQAIS
+795 KRIETSFQSIS

-813 SYFVE
+813 SYLID

>member
-1 MYFVD
+1 MYFVE

-11 PLSKLFTYRINEN
+11 PLPKLYTYRINED
-24 EAHFLQMGMRVAV
+24 EAHFLQTGMRVAV
-37 PFGKSKVYTAIV
+37 SFGKLKVYTALV
-49 HHIHTVEPSY
+49 HKVHTNEPTY
-59 DIKDIEYILDETP
+59 ETKDIEYILDETP
-72 IVTPQQIEHW
+72 IVTPEQITHW
-82 QWIADFYMCTLG
+82 QWIADYYMCTLG
-94 EVLKSALPS
+94 EVIKSALPS

-118 EVSST
+118 DLNPN
-123 LFTDDEWQVYEAL
+123 LFSDDEFQVYEAL

-151 PKNKALKVMKSLV
+151 SKKKTLKVIKSLV

-177 KYVPKLIKY
+177 KYVPKLVKF
-186 IRLSSEYQNEEG
+186 IRLAEAYQSQEG

-204 LLKRSEKQKKLI
+204 LLKGEKQKKLI

-227 LPLKAEKL
+227 LPLKVENL
-235 LEEASVSRTVLKSV
+235 LEEAKVSNAVLKSV
-249 IEKGIFEEYYL
+249 VEKGILEIYYL

-270 DILTKKILN
+270 EVLAKKTLN
-279 EVQEEALHQIQ
+279 NIQNEALYQVQ
-290 KQFQTKNTVLLQ
+290 QQFQTKNTVLLQ

-319 YLKAGKQ
+319 YLKKGKQ

-334 GLTVHLINRF
+334 ALTIHLINRL
-344 KNHFGKSLSVY
+344 KKYFGKNLSVY
-355 HSKYSTNERVEVWNN
+355 HSKYNTNERVEVWNN
-370 VLNNNPK
+370 VLNNHPK

-386 SVYLPFKQLGLV
+386 SVYLPFKNLGLV
-398 IIDEE
+398 VIDEE
-403 HDNSYRQFEPA
+403 HDSSYRQFDPT
-414 PRMQARDTAIMLA
+414 PRLQARDSAIMLA
-427 NIFKAKTLLGS
+427 NLFKAKTLLGT
-438 ATPSLESMHNVK
+438 ATPSIESMHNVK
-450 TEKYG
+450 VGKYG
-455 FVYLSKRYADF
+455 FVYLSKRYANF

-471 ELIDIKDKY
+471 ELIDIKDKL

-494 KEITNTLSQ
+494 EEMTNTLSQ
-503 GRQVLLFQNRRGYA
+503 GKQVLLFQNRRGYA
-517 PIVQCMQCGTVPQ
+517 PIVQCMHCGTVPQ

-541 QSSNQLRCH
+541 HSSNQLRCH

-559 KACIACGSVDLRT
+559 KTCIACGSVDLKT

-588 PKIAIDRMD
+588 PQVAIDRMD

-605 GYEKILSKFEQQET
+605 GYEKILAKFEQQET

-627 ITKGLDFENIGLVGV
+627 ISKGLDFENIGLVGV

-671 GRSAQQGKVL
+671 GRSAQRGKVL

-700 RGMYQSQIEERQS
+700 KGMYQSQIEERQS
-713 FLYPPFVQMIK
+713 FSYPPFVQMIK
-724 ITLKHSN
+724 ITLKHTN
-731 FNQVNES
+731 FNRTNEG
-738 AEWFANTLR
+738 AEWFANALK
-747 EVFAS
+747 EAFAS
-752 QRGIDVL
+752 KKGIEIL

-764 PISRI
+764 LISRI

-775 DILVKVHPSEV
+775 DVLVKVKPSEL
-786 SLRHTKEHI
+786 SIHHTKEQI
-795 RRIETSFQAIS
+795 KRIETSFQSIS
-806 NFRAIRV
+806 NFRTIRV
-813 SYFVE
+813 SYLID

>member
-1 MYFVD
+1 MYFVE

-11 PLSKLFTYRINEN
+11 PLPKLYTYRINED

-37 PFGKSKVYTAIV
+37 SFGKSKVYTALV
-49 HHIHTVEPSY
+49 HKVHTNEPTY
-59 DIKDIEYILDETP
+59 ETKDIEYILDETP
-72 IVTPQQIEHW
+72 IVTPEQITHW
-82 QWIADFYMCTLG
+82 QWIADYYMCTLG
-94 EVLKSALPS
+94 EVIKSALPS

-118 EVSST
+118 DLNSN
-123 LFTDDEWQVYEAL
+123 LFSDDEFQVYEAL

-151 PKNKALKVMKSLV
+151 SKKKTLKVIKSLV

-177 KYVPKLIKY
+177 KYVPKLVKF
-186 IRLSSEYQNEEG
+186 IRLAEDYQSQEG

-204 LLKRSEKQKKLI
+204 LLKTEKQKKLI

-227 LPLKAEKL
+227 LPLKVENL
-235 LEEASVSRTVLKSV
+235 LEEAKVSNAVLKSV
-249 IEKGIFEEYYL
+249 VEKGILEIYYL

-270 DILTKKILN
+270 EVLAKKTLN
-279 EVQEEALHQIQ
+279 NIQNEALYQVQ
-290 KQFQTKNTVLLQ
+290 QQFQTKNTVLLQ

-319 YLKAGKQ
+319 YLKEGKQ

-334 GLTVHLINRF
+334 ALTIHLINRL
-344 KNHFGKSLSVY
+344 KKHFGKNLSVY
-355 HSKYSTNERVEVWNN
+355 HSKYNTNERIEVWNN
-370 VLNNNPK
+370 VLNNCSK

-386 SVYLPFKQLGLV
+386 SVYLPFKDLGLV
-398 IIDEE
+398 VIDEE
-403 HDNSYRQFEPA
+403 HDSSYRQFDPA
-414 PRMQARDTAIMLA
+414 PRLQARDSAIMLA
-427 NIFKAKTLLGS
+427 NLFKAKTLLGT
-438 ATPSLESMHNVK
+438 ATPSIESMHNVK
-450 TEKYG
+450 VGKYG
-455 FVYLSKRYADF
+455 FVYLSKRYANF
-466 LPPII
+466 LPPTI
-471 ELIDIKDKY
+471 ELIDIKDKQ

-494 KEITNTLSQ
+494 EEMTNTLSQ
-503 GRQVLLFQNRRGYA
+503 GKQVLLFQNRRGYA
-517 PIVQCMQCGTVPQ
+517 PIVQCMHCGTVPQ

-541 QSSNQLRCH
+541 HSSNQLRCH

-559 KACIACGSVDLRT
+559 KTCIACGSVDLKT

-579 ISKELEVLF
+579 ISKELEILF
-588 PKIAIDRMD
+588 PQVAIDRMD

-605 GYEKILSKFEQQET
+605 GYEKILAKFEQQET

-627 ITKGLDFENIGLVGV
+627 ISKGLDFENIGLVGV

-671 GRSAQQGKVL
+671 GRSAQRGKVL

-700 RGMYQSQIEERQS
+700 KGMYQSQIEERQS
-713 FLYPPFVQMIK
+713 FSYPPFVQMIK
-724 ITLKHSN
+724 ITLKHTN
-731 FNQVNES
+731 FNRTNEG
-738 AEWFANTLR
+738 AEWFANTLK
-747 EVFAS
+747 EAFAFKK
-752 QRGIDVL
+752 GIEIL

-764 PISRI
+764 LISRI
-769 RNEYLK
+769 RNEYMK
-775 DILVKVHPSEV
+775 DVLVKVKPSEL
-786 SLRHTKEHI
+786 SIHHTKEQI
-795 RRIETSFQAIS
+795 KRIETSFQSIS

-813 SYFVE
+813 SYLID

>member
-1 MYFVD
+1 MYFVE

-11 PLSKLFTYRINEN
+11 PLPKLYTYRINED

-37 PFGKSKVYTAIV
+37 SFGKSKVYTALV
-49 HHIHTVEPSY
+49 HKVHTNEPTY
-59 DIKDIEYILDETP
+59 ETKDIEYILDETP
-72 IVTPQQIEHW
+72 IVTPEQITHW
-82 QWIADFYMCTLG
+82 QWIADYYMCTLG
-94 EVLKSALPS
+94 EVIKSALPS

-118 EVSST
+118 DLNSN
-123 LFTDDEWQVYEAL
+123 LFSDDEFQVYEAL

-151 PKNKALKVMKSLV
+151 PKKKTLKVIKSLV

-177 KYVPKLIKY
+177 KYVPKLLKF
-186 IRLSSEYQNEEG
+186 IRLAKDYQSQEG

-204 LLKRSEKQKKLI
+204 LLKGEKQKKLI

-227 LPLKAEKL
+227 LPLKVEKL
-235 LEEASVSRTVLKSV
+235 LEEAKVSNAVLKSV
-249 IEKGIFEEYYL
+249 VEKGILEIYYL

-270 DILTKKILN
+270 EVLAKKTLN
-279 EVQEEALHQIQ
+279 NIQNEALYQVQ
-290 KQFQTKNTVLLQ
+290 QQFQTKNTVLLQ

-319 YLKAGKQ
+319 YLKEGKQ

-334 GLTVHLINRF
+334 ALTIHLINRL
-344 KNHFGKSLSVY
+344 KKHFGKNLSVY
-355 HSKYSTNERVEVWNN
+355 HSKYNTNERVEVWNN
-370 VLNNNPK
+370 VLNNCSK

-386 SVYLPFKQLGLV
+386 SVYLPFKDLGLV
-398 IIDEE
+398 VIDEE
-403 HDNSYRQFEPA
+403 HDSSYRQFDPA
-414 PRMQARDTAIMLA
+414 PRLQARDSAIMLA
-427 NIFKAKTLLGS
+427 NLFKAKTLLGT
-438 ATPSLESMHNVK
+438 ATPSIESMHNVK
-450 TEKYG
+450 VGKYG
-455 FVYLSKRYADF
+455 FVYLSKRYANF
-466 LPPII
+466 LPPTI
-471 ELIDIKDKY
+471 ELIDIKDKQ

-494 KEITNTLSQ
+494 EEMTNTLSQ
-503 GRQVLLFQNRRGYA
+503 GKQVLLFQNRRGYA
-517 PIVQCMQCGTVPQ
+517 PIVQCMHCGTVPQ

-541 QSSNQLRCH
+541 HSSNQLRCH

-559 KACIACGSVDLRT
+559 KTCIACGSVDLKT

-579 ISKELEVLF
+579 ISKELEILF
-588 PKIAIDRMD
+588 PQVAIDRMD

-605 GYEKILSKFEQQET
+605 GYEKILAKFEQQET

-627 ITKGLDFENIGLVGV
+627 ISKGLDFENIGLVGV

-671 GRSAQQGKVL
+671 GRSAQRGKVL

-700 RGMYQSQIEERQS
+700 KGMYQNQIEERQS
-713 FLYPPFVQMIK
+713 FSYPPFVQMIK
-724 ITLKHSN
+724 ITLKHTN
-731 FNQVNES
+731 FNRTNEG
-738 AEWFANTLR
+738 AEWFANALK
-747 EVFAS
+747 EAFAS
-752 QRGIDVL
+752 KKGIEIL

-764 PISRI
+764 LISRI
-769 RNEYLK
+769 RNEYMK
-775 DILVKVHPSEV
+775 DVLVKVKPSEL
-786 SLRHTKEHI
+786 SIHHTKEQI
-795 RRIETSFQAIS
+795 KRIETSFQSIS

-813 SYFVE
+813 SYLID

>member
-1 MYFVD
+1 MYFVE

-11 PLSKLFTYRINEN
+11 PLPKLYTYRINED

-37 PFGKSKVYTAIV
+37 SFGKSKVYTALV
-49 HHIHTVEPSY
+49 HKVHTNEPTY
-59 DIKDIEYILDETP
+59 ETKDIEYILDETP
-72 IVTPQQIEHW
+72 IVTPEQITHW
-82 QWIADFYMCTLG
+82 QWIADYYMCTLG
-94 EVLKSALPS
+94 EVIKSALPS

-118 EVSST
+118 DLNSN
-123 LFTDDEWQVYEAL
+123 LFSDDEFQVYEAL

-151 PKNKALKVMKSLV
+151 PKKKTLKVIKSLV

-177 KYVPKLIKY
+177 KYVPKLVKF
-186 IRLSSEYQNEEG
+186 IRLAEDYQSQEG

-204 LLKRSEKQKKLI
+204 LLKGEKQKKLI

-227 LPLKAEKL
+227 LPLKVEKL
-235 LEEASVSRTVLKSV
+235 LEEAKVSNAVLKSV
-249 IEKGIFEEYYL
+249 VEKGILEIYYL

-270 DILTKKILN
+270 EVLAKKTLN
-279 EVQEEALHQIQ
+279 NIQNEALYQVQ
-290 KQFQTKNTVLLQ
+290 QQFQTKNTVLLQ

-319 YLKAGKQ
+319 YLKEGKQ

-334 GLTVHLINRF
+334 ALTIHLINRL
-344 KNHFGKSLSVY
+344 KKHFGKNLSVY
-355 HSKYSTNERVEVWNN
+355 HSKYNTNERVEVWNN
-370 VLNNNPK
+370 VLNNCSK

-386 SVYLPFKQLGLV
+386 SVYLPFKDLGLV
-398 IIDEE
+398 VIDEE
-403 HDNSYRQFEPA
+403 HDSSYRQFDPA
-414 PRMQARDTAIMLA
+414 PRLQARDSAIMLA
-427 NIFKAKTLLGS
+427 NLFKAKTLLGT
-438 ATPSLESMHNVK
+438 ATPSIESMHNVK
-450 TEKYG
+450 VGKYG
-455 FVYLSKRYADF
+455 FVYLSKRYANF
-466 LPPII
+466 LPPTI
-471 ELIDIKDKY
+471 ELIDIKDKQ

-494 KEITNTLSQ
+494 EEMTNTLSQ
-503 GRQVLLFQNRRGYA
+503 GKQVLLFQNRRGYA
-517 PIVQCMQCGTVPQ
+517 PIVQCMHCGTIPQ

-541 QSSNQLRCH
+541 HSSNQLRCH

-559 KACIACGSVDLRT
+559 KTCIACGSVDLKT

-579 ISKELEVLF
+579 ISKELEILF
-588 PKIAIDRMD
+588 PQVAIDRMD

-605 GYEKILSKFEQQET
+605 GYEKILAKFEQQET

-627 ITKGLDFENIGLVGV
+627 ISKGLDFENIGLVGV

-671 GRSAQQGKVL
+671 GRSAQRGKVL
-681 IQTYNPQHPVIQ
+681 IQTYYPQHPVIQ

-700 RGMYQSQIEERQS
+700 KGMYQNQIEERQS
-713 FLYPPFVQMIK
+713 FSYPPFVQMIK
-724 ITLKHSN
+724 ITLKHTN
-731 FNQVNES
+731 FNRTNEG
-738 AEWFANTLR
+738 AEWFANALK
-747 EVFAS
+747 EAFAS
-752 QRGIDVL
+752 KKGIEIL

-764 PISRI
+764 LISRI
-769 RNEYLK
+769 RNEYMK
-775 DILVKVHPSEV
+775 DVLVKVKPSEL
-786 SLRHTKEHI
+786 SIHHTKEQI
-795 RRIETSFQAIS
+795 KRIETSFQSIS

-813 SYFVE
+813 SYLID

>member
-1 MYFVD
+1 MYFVE

-11 PLSKLFTYRINEN
+11 PLPKLYTYRINED

-37 PFGKSKVYTAIV
+37 SFGKSKVYTALV
-49 HHIHTVEPSY
+49 HKVHTNEPTY
-59 DIKDIEYILDETP
+59 ETKDIEYILDETP
-72 IVTPQQIEHW
+72 IVTPEQITHW
-82 QWIADFYMCTLG
+82 QWIADYYMCTLG
-94 EVLKSALPS
+94 EVIKSALPS

-118 EVSST
+118 DLNSN
-123 LFTDDEWQVYEAL
+123 LFSDDEFQVYEAL

-151 PKNKALKVMKSLV
+151 PKKKTLKVIKSLV

-177 KYVPKLIKY
+177 KYVPKLVKF
-186 IRLSSEYQNEEG
+186 IRLAEDYQSQEG

-204 LLKRSEKQKKLI
+204 LLKGEKQKKLI

-227 LPLKAEKL
+227 LPLKVEKL
-235 LEEASVSRTVLKSV
+235 LEEAKVSNAVLKSV
-249 IEKGIFEEYYL
+249 VEKGILEIYYL

-270 DILTKKILN
+270 EVLAKKTLN
-279 EVQEEALHQIQ
+279 NIQNEALYQVQ
-290 KQFQTKNTVLLQ
+290 QQFQTKNTVLLQ

-319 YLKAGKQ
+319 YLKEGKQ

-334 GLTVHLINRF
+334 ALTIHLINRL
-344 KNHFGKSLSVY
+344 KKHFGKNLSVY
-355 HSKYSTNERVEVWNN
+355 HSKYNTNERVEVWNN
-370 VLNNNPK
+370 VLNNHPK

-386 SVYLPFKQLGLV
+386 SVYLPFKNLGLV
-398 IIDEE
+398 VIDEE
-403 HDNSYRQFEPA
+403 HDSSYRQFEPA
-414 PRMQARDTAIMLA
+414 PRLQARDSAIMLA
-427 NIFKAKTLLGS
+427 NIFKAKTLLGT
-438 ATPSLESMHNVK
+438 ATPSIESMYNVK
-450 TEKYG
+450 VSKYG
-455 FVYLSKRYADF
+455 FIYLSKRYANY

-471 ELIDIKDKY
+471 ELIDIKDKQ
-480 HRKRMNGHFSDILI
+480 HRKRMNGHFSDVLI
-494 KEITNTLSQ
+494 EEITSTLSQ

-517 PIVQCMQCGTVPQ
+517 PIVQCMHCGTVPQ

-541 QSSNQLRCH
+541 HSSNQLRCH
-550 YCGYAIPMP
+550 YCGYAIPMI
-559 KACIACGSVDLRT
+559 KTCIACGNVDLNT

-579 ISKELEVLF
+579 ISKELEMLF
-588 PKIAIDRMD
+588 PQAAIDRMD

-605 GYEKILSKFEQQET
+605 GYEKILTKFEQQET

-627 ITKGLDFENIGLVGV
+627 ISKGLDFENIGLVGV

-671 GRSAQQGKVL
+671 GRSAQRGKVL

-700 RGMYQSQIEERQS
+700 KGMYQNQIEERQS
-713 FLYPPFVQMIK
+713 FSYPPFVQMIK
-724 ITLKHSN
+724 ITLKHTN
-731 FNQVNES
+731 FNRTNEG
-738 AEWFANTLR
+738 AEWFANALK
-747 EVFAS
+747 EAFAS
-752 QRGIDVL
+752 KKGIEIL

-764 PISRI
+764 LISRI
-769 RNEYLK
+769 RNEYMK
-775 DILVKVHPSEV
+775 DVLVKVKPSEL
-786 SLRHTKEHI
+786 SIHHTKEQI
-795 RRIETSFQAIS
+795 KRIETSFQSIS

-813 SYFVE
+813 SYLID

>member
-1 MYFVD
+1 MYFVE

-11 PLSKLFTYRINEN
+11 PLPKLYTYRINED

-37 PFGKSKVYTAIV
+37 SFGKSKVYTALV
-49 HHIHTVEPSY
+49 HKVHTNEPTY
-59 DIKDIEYILDETP
+59 ETKDIEYILDETP
-72 IVTPQQIEHW
+72 IVTPEQITHW
-82 QWIADFYMCTLG
+82 QWIADYYMCTLG
-94 EVLKSALPS
+94 EVIKSALPS

-118 EVSST
+118 DLNSN
-123 LFTDDEWQVYEAL
+123 LFSDDEFQVYEAL

-151 PKNKALKVMKSLV
+151 PKKKTLKVIKSLV

-177 KYVPKLIKY
+177 KYVPKLVKF
-186 IRLSSEYQNEEG
+186 IRLAKDYQSQEG

-204 LLKRSEKQKKLI
+204 LLKGEKQKKLI

-227 LPLKAEKL
+227 LPLKVEKL
-235 LEEASVSRTVLKSV
+235 LEEAKVSNAVLKSV
-249 IEKGIFEEYYL
+249 VEKGILEVYYL

-270 DILTKKILN
+270 EVLAKKTLN
-279 EVQEEALHQIQ
+279 NIQNEALYQVQ
-290 KQFQTKNTVLLQ
+290 QQFQTKNTVLLQ

-319 YLKAGKQ
+319 YLKEGKQ

-334 GLTVHLINRF
+334 ALTIHLINRL
-344 KNHFGKSLSVY
+344 KKHFGKNLSVY
-355 HSKYSTNERVEVWNN
+355 HSKYNTNERIEVWNN
-370 VLNNNPK
+370 VLNNCSK

-386 SVYLPFKQLGLV
+386 SVYLPFKDLGLV
-398 IIDEE
+398 VIDEE
-403 HDNSYRQFEPA
+403 HDSSYRQFDPA
-414 PRMQARDTAIMLA
+414 PRLQARDSAIMLA
-427 NIFKAKTLLGS
+427 NLFKAKTLLGT
-438 ATPSLESMHNVK
+438 ATPSIESMHNVK
-450 TEKYG
+450 VGKYG
-455 FVYLSKRYADF
+455 FVYLSKRYANF
-466 LPPII
+466 LPPTI
-471 ELIDIKDKY
+471 ELIDIKDKQ

-494 KEITNTLSQ
+494 EEMTNTLSQ
-503 GRQVLLFQNRRGYA
+503 GKQVLLFQNRRGYA
-517 PIVQCMQCGTVPQ
+517 PIVQCMHCGTVPQ

-541 QSSNQLRCH
+541 HSSNQLRCH

-559 KACIACGSVDLRT
+559 KTCIACGSVDLKT

-579 ISKELEVLF
+579 ISKELEILF
-588 PKIAIDRMD
+588 PQVAIDRMD

-605 GYEKILSKFEQQET
+605 GYEKILAKFEQQET

-627 ITKGLDFENIGLVGV
+627 ISKGLDFENIGLVGV

-671 GRSAQQGKVL
+671 GRSAQRGKVL

-700 RGMYQSQIEERQS
+700 KGMYQSQIEERQS
-713 FLYPPFVQMIK
+713 FSYPPFVQMIK
-724 ITLKHSN
+724 ITLKHTN
-731 FNQVNES
+731 FNRTNEG
-738 AEWFANTLR
+738 AEWFANTLK
-747 EVFAS
+747 EAFAFKK
-752 QRGIDVL
+752 GIEIL

-764 PISRI
+764 LISRI
-769 RNEYLK
+769 RNEYMK
-775 DILVKVHPSEV
+775 DVLVEVKPSEL
-786 SLRHTKEHI
+786 SIHHTKEQI
-795 RRIETSFQAIS
+795 KRIETSFQSIS

-813 SYFVE
+813 SYLID

>member
-1 MYFVD
+1 MYFVE

-11 PLSKLFTYRINEN
+11 PLPKLYTYRINED

-37 PFGKSKVYTAIV
+37 SFGKSKVYTALV
-49 HHIHTVEPSY
+49 HKVHTNEPTY
-59 DIKDIEYILDETP
+59 ETKDIEYILDETP
-72 IVTPQQIEHW
+72 IVTPEQITHW
-82 QWIADFYMCTLG
+82 QWIADYYMCTLG
-94 EVLKSALPS
+94 GVIKSALPS

-118 EVSST
+118 DLNSN
-123 LFTDDEWQVYEAL
+123 LFSDDEFQVYEAL

-151 PKNKALKVMKSLV
+151 PKKKTLKVIKSLV

-177 KYVPKLIKY
+177 KYVPKLVKF
-186 IRLSSEYQNEEG
+186 IRLAEDYQSQEG

-204 LLKRSEKQKKLI
+204 LLKGEKQKKLI

-227 LPLKAEKL
+227 LPLKVEKL
-235 LEEASVSRTVLKSV
+235 LEEAKVSNAVLKSV
-249 IEKGIFEEYYL
+249 VEKGILEIYYL

-270 DILTKKILN
+270 EVLAKKTLN
-279 EVQEEALHQIQ
+279 NIQNEALYQVQ
-290 KQFQTKNTVLLQ
+290 QQFQTKNTVLLQ

-319 YLKAGKQ
+319 YLKEGKQ

-334 GLTVHLINRF
+334 ALTIHLINRL
-344 KNHFGKSLSVY
+344 KKHFGKNLSVY
-355 HSKYSTNERVEVWNN
+355 HSKYNTNERVEVWNN
-370 VLNNNPK
+370 VLNNHPK

-386 SVYLPFKQLGLV
+386 SVYLPFKNLGLV
-398 IIDEE
+398 VIDEE
-403 HDNSYRQFEPA
+403 HDSSYRQFEPA
-414 PRMQARDTAIMLA
+414 PRLQARDSAIMLA
-427 NIFKAKTLLGS
+427 NIFKAKTLLGT
-438 ATPSLESMHNVK
+438 ATPSIESMYNVK
-450 TEKYG
+450 VSKYG
-455 FVYLSKRYADF
+455 FIYLSKRYANY

-471 ELIDIKDKY
+471 ELIDIKDKQ
-480 HRKRMNGHFSDILI
+480 HRKRMNGHFSDVLI
-494 KEITNTLSQ
+494 EEITSTLSQ

-517 PIVQCMQCGTVPQ
+517 PIVQCMHCGTVPQ

-541 QSSNQLRCH
+541 HSSNQLRCH
-550 YCGYAIPMP
+550 YCGYAIPMI
-559 KACIACGSVDLRT
+559 KTCIACGNVDLNT

-579 ISKELEVLF
+579 ISKELEMLF
-588 PKIAIDRMD
+588 PQAAIDRMD

-605 GYEKILSKFEQQET
+605 GYEKILTKFEQQET

-627 ITKGLDFENIGLVGV
+627 ISKGLDFENIGLVGV

-671 GRSAQQGKVL
+671 GRSAQRGKVL

-700 RGMYQSQIEERQS
+700 KGMYQNQIEERQS
-713 FLYPPFVQMIK
+713 FSYPPFVQMIK
-724 ITLKHSN
+724 ITLKHTN
-731 FNQVNES
+731 FNRTNEG
-738 AEWFANTLR
+738 AEWFANALK
-747 EVFAS
+747 EAFAS
-752 QRGIDVL
+752 KKGIEIL

-764 PISRI
+764 LISRI
-769 RNEYLK
+769 RNEYMK
-775 DILVKVHPSEV
+775 DVLVKVKPSEL
-786 SLRHTKEHI
+786 SIHHTKEQI
-795 RRIETSFQAIS
+795 KRIETSFQSIS

-813 SYFVE
+813 SYLID

>member
-1 MYFVD
+1 MYFVE

-11 PLSKLFTYRINEN
+11 PLPKLYTYRINED
-24 EAHFLQMGMRVAV
+24 EAHFLQTGMRVAV
-37 PFGKSKVYTAIV
+37 SFGKSKVYTALV
-49 HHIHTVEPSY
+49 HKVHTNEPTY
-59 DIKDIEYILDETP
+59 ETKDIEYILDETP
-72 IVTPQQIEHW
+72 IVTPNQITHW
-82 QWIADFYMCTLG
+82 QWIADYYMCTLG
-94 EVLKSALPS
+94 EVIKSALPS

-118 EVSST
+118 DLNPY
-123 LFTDDEWQVYEAL
+123 LFSDDEFQVYEAL

-151 PKNKALKVMKSLV
+151 PKKKTLKVIKSLV
-164 EKGAAR
+164 EKGATR

-177 KYVPKLIKY
+177 KYVPKLVKY
-186 IRLSSEYQNEEG
+186 IRLAEAYQSQEG

-204 LLKRSEKQKKLI
+204 LLKGEKQKKLI
-216 MAYFNYINREV
+216 MAYFNHINREV
-227 LPLKAEKL
+227 LPLKVENL
-235 LEEASVSRTVLKSV
+235 LEEAKVSNAVLKSV
-249 IEKGIFEEYYL
+249 VEKGILEIYYL

-270 DILTKKILN
+270 EVLAKKTLN
-279 EVQEEALHQIQ
+279 NIQNEALYQVQ
-290 KQFQTKNTVLLQ
+290 QQFQTKNTVLLQ

-319 YLKAGKQ
+319 YLKKGKQ

-334 GLTVHLINRF
+334 ALTIHLINRL
-344 KNHFGKSLSVY
+344 KKHFGKNLSVY
-355 HSKYSTNERVEVWNN
+355 HSKYNTNERVEVWNN
-370 VLNNNPK
+370 VLNNCSK

-386 SVYLPFKQLGLV
+386 SVYLPFKDLGLV
-398 IIDEE
+398 VIDEE
-403 HDNSYRQFEPA
+403 HDSSYRQFDPA
-414 PRMQARDTAIMLA
+414 PRLQARDSAIMLA
-427 NIFKAKTLLGS
+427 NLFKAKTLLGT
-438 ATPSLESMHNVK
+438 ATPSIESMHNVK
-450 TEKYG
+450 VGKYG
-455 FVYLSKRYADF
+455 FVYLSKRYTNF

-471 ELIDIKDKY
+471 ELIDIKDKQ

-494 KEITNTLSQ
+494 EEMTNTLSQ
-503 GRQVLLFQNRRGYA
+503 GKQVLLFQNRRGYA
-517 PIVQCMQCGTVPQ
+517 PIVQCMHCGTVPQ

-541 QSSNQLRCH
+541 HSSNQLRCH

-559 KACIACGSVDLRT
+559 KTCIACGSVDLKT

-588 PKIAIDRMD
+588 PQVAIDRMD

-605 GYEKILSKFEQQET
+605 GYEKILAKFEQQET

-627 ITKGLDFENIGLVGV
+627 ISKGLDFENIGLVGV

-671 GRSAQQGKVL
+671 GRSAQRGKVL

-700 RGMYQSQIEERQS
+700 KGMYQNQIEERQS
-713 FLYPPFVQMIK
+713 FSYPPFVQMIK
-724 ITLKHSN
+724 ITLKHTN
-731 FNQVNES
+731 FNRTNEG
-738 AEWFANTLR
+738 AEWFANALK
-747 EVFAS
+747 EAFAS
-752 QRGIDVL
+752 KKGIEIL

-764 PISRI
+764 LISRI

-775 DILVKVHPSEV
+775 DVLVKVKPSEL
-786 SLRHTKEHI
+786 SIHHTKEQI
-795 RRIETSFQAIS
+795 KRIETSFQSIS
-806 NFRAIRV
+806 NFRTIRV
-813 SYFVE
+813 SYLID

>member
-1 MYFVD
+1 MYFVE

-11 PLSKLFTYRINEN
+11 PLPKLYTYRINED

-37 PFGKSKVYTAIV
+37 SFGKSKVYTALV
-49 HHIHTVEPSY
+49 HKVHTNEPTY
-59 DIKDIEYILDETP
+59 ETKDIEYILDETP
-72 IVTPQQIEHW
+72 IVTPEQITHW
-82 QWIADFYMCTLG
+82 QWIADYYMCTLG
-94 EVLKSALPS
+94 EVIKSALPS

-118 EVSST
+118 DLNSN
-123 LFTDDEWQVYEAL
+123 LFSDDEFQVYEAL

-151 PKNKALKVMKSLV
+151 PKKKTLKVIKSLV

-177 KYVPKLIKY
+177 KYVPKLVKF
-186 IRLSSEYQNEEG
+186 IRLAKDYQSQEG

-204 LLKRSEKQKKLI
+204 LLKGEKQKKLI

-227 LPLKAEKL
+227 LPLKVEKL
-235 LEEASVSRTVLKSV
+235 LEEAKVSNAVLKSV
-249 IEKGIFEEYYL
+249 VEKGILEIYYL

-270 DILTKKILN
+270 EVLAKKTLN
-279 EVQEEALHQIQ
+279 NIQNEALYQVQ
-290 KQFQTKNTVLLQ
+290 QQFQTKNTVLLQ

-319 YLKAGKQ
+319 YLKEGKQ

-334 GLTVHLINRF
+334 ALTIHLINRL
-344 KNHFGKSLSVY
+344 KKHFGKNLSVY
-355 HSKYSTNERVEVWNN
+355 HSKYNTNERIEVWNN
-370 VLNNNPK
+370 VLNNCSK

-386 SVYLPFKQLGLV
+386 SVYLPFKDLGLV
-398 IIDEE
+398 VIDEE
-403 HDNSYRQFEPA
+403 HDSSYRQFDPA
-414 PRMQARDTAIMLA
+414 PRLQARDSAIMLA
-427 NIFKAKTLLGS
+427 NLFKAKTLLGT
-438 ATPSLESMHNVK
+438 ATPSIESMHNVK
-450 TEKYG
+450 VGKYG
-455 FVYLSKRYADF
+455 FVYLSKRYANF
-466 LPPII
+466 LPPTI
-471 ELIDIKDKY
+471 ELIDIKDKQ

-494 KEITNTLSQ
+494 EEMTNTLSQ
-503 GRQVLLFQNRRGYA
+503 GKQVLLFQNRRGYA
-517 PIVQCMQCGTVPQ
+517 PIVQCMHCGTVPQ

-541 QSSNQLRCH
+541 HSSNQLRCH

-559 KACIACGSVDLRT
+559 KTCIACGSVDLKT

-579 ISKELEVLF
+579 ISKELEILF
-588 PKIAIDRMD
+588 PQVAIDRMD

-605 GYEKILSKFEQQET
+605 GYEKILAKFEQQET

-627 ITKGLDFENIGLVGV
+627 ISKGLDFENIGLVGV

-671 GRSAQQGKVL
+671 GRSAQRGKVL

-700 RGMYQSQIEERQS
+700 KGMYQNQIEERQS
-713 FLYPPFVQMIK
+713 FSYPPFVQMIK
-724 ITLKHSN
+724 ITLKHTN
-731 FNQVNES
+731 FNRTNEG
-738 AEWFANTLR
+738 AEWFANALK
-747 EVFAS
+747 EAFAS
-752 QRGIDVL
+752 KKGIEIL

-764 PISRI
+764 LISRI
-769 RNEYLK
+769 KNEYMK
-775 DILVKVHPSEV
+775 DVLVKVKPSEL
-786 SLRHTKEHI
+786 SIHHTKKQI
-795 RRIETSFQAIS
+795 KRIETSFQSIS

-813 SYFVE
+813 SYLID

>member
-1 MYFVD
+1 MYFVE

-11 PLSKLFTYRINEN
+11 PLPKLYTYRINED

-37 PFGKSKVYTAIV
+37 SFGKSKVYTALV
-49 HHIHTVEPSY
+49 HKVHTNEPTY
-59 DIKDIEYILDETP
+59 ETKDIEYILDETP
-72 IVTPQQIEHW
+72 IVTPKQITHW
-82 QWIADFYMCTLG
+82 QWIADYYMCTLG
-94 EVLKSALPS
+94 EVIKSALPS

-118 EVSST
+118 DLNSN
-123 LFTDDEWQVYEAL
+123 LFSDDEFQVYEAL

-151 PKNKALKVMKSLV
+151 PKKKTLKVIKSLV

-177 KYVPKLIKY
+177 KYVPKLIKF
-186 IRLSSEYQNEEG
+186 IRLAKDYQSQEG

-204 LLKRSEKQKKLI
+204 LLKGEKQKKLI
-216 MAYFNYINREV
+216 MAYFNHINREV
-227 LPLKAEKL
+227 LPLKVEKL
-235 LEEASVSRTVLKSV
+235 LEEAKVSNAVLKSV
-249 IEKGIFEEYYL
+249 VEKGILEIYYL

-270 DILTKKILN
+270 DVLAKKTLN
-279 EVQEEALHQIQ
+279 NIQNEALYQVQ
-290 KQFQTKNTVLLQ
+290 QQFQTKNTVLLQ

-334 GLTVHLINRF
+334 ALTIHIINRL
-344 KNHFGKSLSVY
+344 KKHFGKNLSVY
-355 HSKYSTNERVEVWNN
+355 HSKYNTNERVEVWNN
-370 VLNNNPK
+370 VLNNCSK

-386 SVYLPFKQLGLV
+386 SVYLPFKNLGLV
-398 IIDEE
+398 VIDEE
-403 HDNSYRQFEPA
+403 HDSSYRQFDPA
-414 PRMQARDTAIMLA
+414 PRLQARDSAIMLA
-427 NIFKAKTLLGS
+427 NLFKAKTLLGT
-438 ATPSLESMHNVK
+438 ATPSIESMHNVK
-450 TEKYG
+450 IGKYG
-455 FVYLSKRYADF
+455 FVYLSKRYANF

-471 ELIDIKDKY
+471 ELIDIKDKQ

-494 KEITNTLSQ
+494 EEMTNTLSQ
-503 GRQVLLFQNRRGYA
+503 GKQVLLFQNRRGYA
-517 PIVQCMQCGTVPQ
+517 PIVQCMHCGTVPQ

-541 QSSNQLRCH
+541 HSSNQLRCH

-559 KACIACGSVDLRT
+559 KTCIACGSVDLKT

-579 ISKELEVLF
+579 ISKELEILF
-588 PKIAIDRMD
+588 PQVAIDRMD

-605 GYEKILSKFEQQET
+605 GYEKILAKFEQQET

-627 ITKGLDFENIGLVGV
+627 ISKGLDFENIGLVGV

-671 GRSAQQGKVL
+671 GRSAQRGKVL

-700 RGMYQSQIEERQS
+700 KGMYQNQIEERQS
-713 FLYPPFVQMIK
+713 FSYPPFVQMIK
-724 ITLKHSN
+724 ITLKHTN
-731 FNQVNES
+731 FNRTNEG
-738 AEWFANTLR
+738 AEWFANALK
-747 EVFAS
+747 EAFAS
-752 QRGIDVL
+752 KKGIEIL

-764 PISRI
+764 LISRI
-769 RNEYLK
+769 RNEYMK
-775 DILVKVHPSEV
+775 DVLVKVKPSEL
-786 SLRHTKEHI
+786 SIHHTKEQI
-795 RRIETSFQAIS
+795 KRIETSFQSIS

-813 SYFVE
+813 SYLID

>member
-1 MYFVD
+1 MYFVE

-11 PLSKLFTYRINEN
+11 PLPKLYTYRINED

-37 PFGKSKVYTAIV
+37 SFGKSKVYTALVYKV
-49 HHIHTVEPSY
+49 HTNEPTY
-59 DIKDIEYILDETP
+59 ETKDIEYILDETP
-72 IVTPQQIEHW
+72 IVTPEQITHW
-82 QWIADFYMCTLG
+82 QWIADYYMCTLG
-94 EVLKSALPS
+94 EVIKSALPS

-118 EVSST
+118 DLNSN
-123 LFTDDEWQVYEAL
+123 LFSDDEFQVYEAL

-151 PKNKALKVMKSLV
+151 SKKKTLKVIKSLV

-177 KYVPKLIKY
+177 KYVPKLVKF
-186 IRLSSEYQNEEG
+186 IRLAKDYQSQEG

-204 LLKRSEKQKKLI
+204 LLKGEKQKKLI

-227 LPLKAEKL
+227 LPLKVENL
-235 LEEASVSRTVLKSV
+235 LEEAKVSNAVLKSV
-249 IEKGIFEEYYL
+249 VEKGILEIYYL

-270 DILTKKILN
+270 EVLAKKTLN
-279 EVQEEALHQIQ
+279 NIQNEALYQVQ
-290 KQFQTKNTVLLQ
+290 QQFQTKNTVLLQ

-319 YLKAGKQ
+319 YLKEGKQ

-334 GLTVHLINRF
+334 ALTIHLINRL
-344 KNHFGKSLSVY
+344 KKHFGKNLSVY
-355 HSKYSTNERVEVWNN
+355 HSKYNTNERVEVWNN
-370 VLNNNPK
+370 VLNNCSK

-386 SVYLPFKQLGLV
+386 SVYLPFKNLGLV
-398 IIDEE
+398 VIDEE
-403 HDNSYRQFEPA
+403 HDSSYRQFDPA
-414 PRMQARDTAIMLA
+414 PRLQARDSAIMLA
-427 NIFKAKTLLGS
+427 NLFKAKTLLGT
-438 ATPSLESMHNVK
+438 ATPSIESMHNVK
-450 TEKYG
+450 VGKYG
-455 FVYLSKRYADF
+455 FVYLSKRYANF

-471 ELIDIKDKY
+471 ELIDIKDKQ

-494 KEITNTLSQ
+494 EEMTNTLSQ
-503 GRQVLLFQNRRGYA
+503 GKQVLLFQNRRGYA
-517 PIVQCMQCGTVPQ
+517 PIVQCMHCGTVPQ

-541 QSSNQLRCH
+541 HSSNQLRCH

-559 KACIACGSVDLRT
+559 KTCIACGSVDLKT

-579 ISKELEVLF
+579 ISKELEILF
-588 PKIAIDRMD
+588 PQVAIDRMD

-605 GYEKILSKFEQQET
+605 GYEKILAKFEQQET

-627 ITKGLDFENIGLVGV
+627 ISKGLDFENIGLVGV

-648 IHSPDYRAYER
+648 IHSPDYRAYEH

-671 GRSAQQGKVL
+671 GRSAQRGKVL

-700 RGMYQSQIEERQS
+700 KGMYQNQIGERQS
-713 FLYPPFVQMIK
+713 FSYPPFVQMIK
-724 ITLKHSN
+724 ITLKHTN
-731 FNQVNES
+731 FNRTNEG
-738 AEWFANTLR
+738 AEWFANALK
-747 EVFAS
+747 EAFAS
-752 QRGIDVL
+752 KKGIEIL

-764 PISRI
+764 LISRI
-769 RNEYLK
+769 RNEYMK
-775 DILVKVHPSEV
+775 DVLVKVKPSEL
-786 SLRHTKEHI
+786 SIHHTKEQI
-795 RRIETSFQAIS
+795 KRIEISFQSIS

-813 SYFVE
+813 SYLID

>member
-1 MYFVD
+1 MYFVE

-11 PLSKLFTYRINEN
+11 PLPKLYTYRINED
-24 EAHFLQMGMRVAV
+24 EAHFLQIGMRVAV
-37 PFGKSKVYTAIV
+37 SFGKSKVYTALV
-49 HHIHTVEPSY
+49 HKVHTNEPTY
-59 DIKDIEYILDETP
+59 ETKDIEYILDETP
-72 IVTPQQIEHW
+72 IVTPEQITHW
-82 QWIADFYMCTLG
+82 QWIADYYMCTLG
-94 EVLKSALPS
+94 EVIKSALPS

-118 EVSST
+118 DLNSN
-123 LFTDDEWQVYEAL
+123 LFSDDEFQVYEAL

-151 PKNKALKVMKSLV
+151 PKKKTLKVIKSLV

-177 KYVPKLIKY
+177 KYVPKLVKF
-186 IRLSSEYQNEEG
+186 IRLAKDYQSQEG

-204 LLKRSEKQKKLI
+204 LLKGEKQKKLI

-227 LPLKAEKL
+227 LPLKVENL
-235 LEEASVSRTVLKSV
+235 LEEAKVSNAVLKSV
-249 IEKGIFEEYYL
+249 VEKGILEIYYL

-265 SFADS
+265 SFAGS
-270 DILTKKILN
+270 EILAKKTLN
-279 EVQEEALHQIQ
+279 NIQNEALYQVQ
-290 KQFQTKNTVLLQ
+290 QQFQTKNTVLLQ

-319 YLKAGKQ
+319 YLKEGKQ

-334 GLTVHLINRF
+334 ALTIHLINRL
-344 KNHFGKSLSVY
+344 KKHFGKNLSVY
-355 HSKYSTNERVEVWNN
+355 HSKYNTNERVEVWNN
-370 VLNNNPK
+370 VLNNCSK

-386 SVYLPFKQLGLV
+386 SVYLPFKDLGLV
-398 IIDEE
+398 VIDEE
-403 HDNSYRQFEPA
+403 HDSSYRQFDPA
-414 PRMQARDTAIMLA
+414 PRLQARDSAIMLA
-427 NIFKAKTLLGS
+427 NLFKAKTLLGT
-438 ATPSLESMHNVK
+438 ATPSIESMYNVK
-450 TEKYG
+450 IGKYG
-455 FVYLSKRYADF
+455 FVYLSKRYANF

-471 ELIDIKDKY
+471 ELIDIKDKQ

-494 KEITNTLSQ
+494 EEMTNTLSQ
-503 GRQVLLFQNRRGYA
+503 GKLVLLFQNRRGYA
-517 PIVQCMQCGTVPQ
+517 PIVQCMHCGTVPQ

-541 QSSNQLRCH
+541 HSSNQLRCH

-559 KACIACGSVDLRT
+559 KTCIACGSVDLKT

-579 ISKELEVLF
+579 ISKELEILF
-588 PKIAIDRMD
+588 PQVAIDRMD

-605 GYEKILSKFEQQET
+605 GYEKILAKFEQQET

-627 ITKGLDFENIGLVGV
+627 ISKGLDFENIGLVGV

-671 GRSAQQGKVL
+671 GRSAQRGKVL

-700 RGMYQSQIEERQS
+700 KGMYQNQIEERQS
-713 FLYPPFVQMIK
+713 FSYPPFVQMIK
-724 ITLKHSN
+724 ITLKHTN
-731 FNQVNES
+731 FNRTNEG
-738 AEWFANTLR
+738 AEWFANALK
-747 EVFAS
+747 EAFAS
-752 QRGIDVL
+752 KKGIEIL

-764 PISRI
+764 LISRI
-769 RNEYLK
+769 RNEYMK
-775 DILVKVHPSEV
+775 DVLVKVKPSEL
-786 SLRHTKEHI
+786 SIHHTKEQI
-795 RRIETSFQAIS
+795 KRIETSFQSIS

-813 SYFVE
+813 SYLID

>member
-1 MYFVD
+1 MYFVE

-11 PLSKLFTYRINEN
+11 PLPKLYTYRINED

-37 PFGKSKVYTAIV
+37 SFGKSKVYTALV
-49 HHIHTVEPSY
+49 HKVHTNEPTY
-59 DIKDIEYILDETP
+59 ETKDIEYILDETP
-72 IVTPQQIEHW
+72 IVTPEQITHW
-82 QWIADFYMCTLG
+82 QWIADYYMCTLG
-94 EVLKSALPS
+94 EVIKSALPS

-118 EVSST
+118 DLNSN
-123 LFTDDEWQVYEAL
+123 LFSDDEFQVYEAL

-151 PKNKALKVMKSLV
+151 PKKKTLKVIKSLV

-177 KYVPKLIKY
+177 KYVPKLVKF
-186 IRLSSEYQNEEG
+186 IRLAKDYQSQEG

-204 LLKRSEKQKKLI
+204 LLKGEKQKKLI
-216 MAYFNYINREV
+216 MAYFNHINREV
-227 LPLKAEKL
+227 LPLKVENL
-235 LEEASVSRTVLKSV
+235 LEEAKVSNAVLKSV
-249 IEKGIFEEYYL
+249 VEKGILEIYYL

-265 SFADS
+265 SFAGS
-270 DILTKKILN
+270 EILAKKTLN
-279 EVQEEALHQIQ
+279 NIQNEALYQVQ
-290 KQFQTKNTVLLQ
+290 QQFQTKNTVLLQ

-319 YLKAGKQ
+319 YLKKGKQ

-334 GLTVHLINRF
+334 ALTIHLINRL
-344 KNHFGKSLSVY
+344 KKHFGKNLSVY
-355 HSKYSTNERVEVWNN
+355 HSKYNTNERVEVWNN
-370 VLNNNPK
+370 VLNNCSK

-386 SVYLPFKQLGLV
+386 SVYLPFKDLGLV
-398 IIDEE
+398 VIDEE
-403 HDNSYRQFEPA
+403 HDSSYRQFDPA
-414 PRMQARDTAIMLA
+414 PRLQARDSAIMLA
-427 NIFKAKTLLGS
+427 NLFKAKTLLGT
-438 ATPSLESMHNVK
+438 ATPSIESMHNVK
-450 TEKYG
+450 IGKYG
-455 FVYLSKRYADF
+455 FVYLSKRYANF

-471 ELIDIKDKY
+471 ELIDIKDKQ

-494 KEITNTLSQ
+494 EEMTNTLSQ
-503 GRQVLLFQNRRGYA
+503 GKQVLLFQNRRGYA
-517 PIVQCMQCGTVPQ
+517 PIVQCMHCGTVPQ

-541 QSSNQLRCH
+541 HSSNQLRCH

-559 KACIACGSVDLRT
+559 KTCIACGSVDLKT

-579 ISKELEVLF
+579 ISKELEILF
-588 PKIAIDRMD
+588 PQVAIDRMD

-605 GYEKILSKFEQQET
+605 GYEKILAKFEQQET

-627 ITKGLDFENIGLVGV
+627 ISKGLDFENIGLVGV

-671 GRSAQQGKVL
+671 GRSAQRGKVL

-700 RGMYQSQIEERQS
+700 KGMYQNQIEERQS
-713 FLYPPFVQMIK
+713 FSYPPFVQMIK
-724 ITLKHSN
+724 ITLKHTN
-731 FNQVNES
+731 FNRTNEG
-738 AEWFANTLR
+738 AEWFANALK
-747 EVFAS
+747 EAFAS
-752 QRGIDVL
+752 KKGIEIL

-764 PISRI
+764 LISRI
-769 RNEYLK
+769 RNEYMK
-775 DILVKVHPSEV
+775 DVLVKVKPSEL
-786 SLRHTKEHI
+786 SIHHTKEQI
-795 RRIETSFQAIS
+795 KRIETSFQSIS

-813 SYFVE
+813 SYLID

>member
-1 MYFVD
+1 MYFVE

-11 PLSKLFTYRINEN
+11 PLPKLYTYRINED

-37 PFGKSKVYTAIV
+37 SFGKSKVYTALV
-49 HHIHTVEPSY
+49 HKVHTNEPTY
-59 DIKDIEYILDETP
+59 ETKDIEYILDETP
-72 IVTPQQIEHW
+72 IVTPEQITHW
-82 QWIADFYMCTLG
+82 QWIADYYMCTLG
-94 EVLKSALPS
+94 EVIKSALPS

-118 EVSST
+118 DLNPN
-123 LFTDDEWQVYEAL
+123 LFSDDEFQVYEVL

-151 PKNKALKVMKSLV
+151 PKKKTLKVIKSLV

-177 KYVPKLIKY
+177 KYVPKLVKY
-186 IRLSSEYQNEEG
+186 IRLAEDYQSQEG

-204 LLKRSEKQKKLI
+204 LLKGEKQKKLI

-227 LPLKAEKL
+227 LPLKVENL
-235 LEEASVSRTVLKSV
+235 LEEAKVSNAVLKSV
-249 IEKGIFEEYYL
+249 VEKGILEIYYL

-270 DILTKKILN
+270 DVLAKKILN
-279 EVQEEALHQIQ
+279 NIQNEALYQVQ
-290 KQFQTKNTVLLQ
+290 QQFQTKNTVLLQ

-334 GLTVHLINRF
+334 ALTIHIINRL
-344 KNHFGKSLSVY
+344 KNHFGENLSVY
-355 HSKYSTNERVEVWNN
+355 HSKYNTNERVEVWNN
-370 VLNNNPK
+370 VLNNHPK

-386 SVYLPFKQLGLV
+386 SVYLPFKNLGLV
-398 IIDEE
+398 VIDEE
-403 HDNSYRQFEPA
+403 HDSSYRQFDPA
-414 PRMQARDTAIMLA
+414 PRLQARDSAIMLA
-427 NIFKAKTLLGS
+427 NIFKAKTLLGT
-438 ATPSLESMHNVK
+438 ATPSIESMHNVK
-450 TEKYG
+450 VGKYG
-455 FVYLSKRYADF
+455 FVYLSKCYANF

-471 ELIDIKDKY
+471 ELIDIKDKQ

-494 KEITNTLSQ
+494 EEMTNTLSQ
-503 GRQVLLFQNRRGYA
+503 GKQVLLFQNRRGYA
-517 PIVQCMQCGTVPQ
+517 PIVQCMHCGTVPQ

-541 QSSNQLRCH
+541 HSSNQLRCH

-559 KACIACGSVDLRT
+559 KTCIACGSVDLKT

-579 ISKELEVLF
+579 ISKELEILF
-588 PKIAIDRMD
+588 PQVAIDRMD

-605 GYEKILSKFEQQET
+605 GYEKILAKFEQQET

-627 ITKGLDFENIGLVGV
+627 ISKGLDFENIGLVGV

-671 GRSAQQGKVL
+671 GRSAQRGKVL

-700 RGMYQSQIEERQS
+700 KGMYQSQIEERQS
-713 FLYPPFVQMIK
+713 FSYPPFVQMIK
-724 ITLKHSN
+724 ITLKHTN
-731 FNQVNES
+731 FNRTNEG
-738 AEWFANTLR
+738 AEWFANALK
-747 EVFAS
+747 EAFAFKK
-752 QRGIDVL
+752 GIEIL

-764 PISRI
+764 LISRI
-769 RNEYLK
+769 RNEYMK
-775 DILVKVHPSEV
+775 DVLVKVKPSEL
-786 SLRHTKEHI
+786 SIHHTKEQI
-795 RRIETSFQAIS
+795 KRIETSFQSIS

-813 SYFVE
+813 SYLID

>member
-1 MYFVD
+1 MYFVE

-11 PLSKLFTYRINEN
+11 PLPKLYTYRINED

-37 PFGKSKVYTAIV
+37 SFGKSKVYTALV
-49 HHIHTVEPSY
+49 HKVHTNEPTY
-59 DIKDIEYILDETP
+59 ETKDIEYILDETP
-72 IVTPQQIEHW
+72 IVTPEQITHW
-82 QWIADFYMCTLG
+82 QWIADYYMCTLG
-94 EVLKSALPS
+94 EVIKSALPS

-118 EVSST
+118 DLNSN
-123 LFTDDEWQVYEAL
+123 LFSDDEFQVYEAL

-151 PKNKALKVMKSLV
+151 PKKKTLKVIKSLV

-177 KYVPKLIKY
+177 KYVPKLVKF
-186 IRLSSEYQNEEG
+186 IRLAKDYQSQEG

-204 LLKRSEKQKKLI
+204 LLKGEKQKKLI
-216 MAYFNYINREV
+216 MAYFNHINREA
-227 LPLKAEKL
+227 LPLKVENL
-235 LEEASVSRTVLKSV
+235 LEEAKVSNAVLKSV
-249 IEKGIFEEYYL
+249 VEKGILEIYYL

-265 SFADS
+265 SFAGS
-270 DILTKKILN
+270 EILAKKTLN
-279 EVQEEALHQIQ
+279 NIQNEALYQVQ
-290 KQFQTKNTVLLQ
+290 QQFQTKNTVLLQ

-311 IYIELIDQ
+311 IYIELINQ
-319 YLKAGKQ
+319 YLKKGKQ

-334 GLTVHLINRF
+334 ALTIHIINRL
-344 KNHFGKSLSVY
+344 KKHFGKNLSVY
-355 HSKYSTNERVEVWNN
+355 HSKYNTNERVEVWNN
-370 VLNNNPK
+370 VLNNCSK

-386 SVYLPFKQLGLV
+386 SVYLPFKDLGLV
-398 IIDEE
+398 VIDEE
-403 HDNSYRQFEPA
+403 HDSSYRQFDPA
-414 PRMQARDTAIMLA
+414 PRLQARDSAIMLA
-427 NIFKAKTLLGS
+427 NLFKAKTLLGT
-438 ATPSLESMHNVK
+438 ATPSIESMHNVK
-450 TEKYG
+450 IGKYG
-455 FVYLSKRYADF
+455 FVYLSKRYANF

-471 ELIDIKDKY
+471 ELIDIKDKQ

-494 KEITNTLSQ
+494 EEMTNTLSQ
-503 GRQVLLFQNRRGYA
+503 GKQVLLFQNRRGYA
-517 PIVQCMQCGTVPQ
+517 PIVQCMHCGTVPQ

-541 QSSNQLRCH
+541 HSSNQLRCH

-559 KACIACGSVDLRT
+559 KTCIACGSVDLKT

-579 ISKELEVLF
+579 ISKELEILF
-588 PKIAIDRMD
+588 PQVAIDRMD

-605 GYEKILSKFEQQET
+605 GYEKILAKFEQQET

-627 ITKGLDFENIGLVGV
+627 ISKGVDFENIGLVGV

-671 GRSAQQGKVL
+671 GRSAQRGKVL

-700 RGMYQSQIEERQS
+700 KGMYQNQIEERQS
-713 FLYPPFVQMIK
+713 FSYPPFVQMIK
-724 ITLKHSN
+724 ITLKHTN
-731 FNQVNES
+731 FNRTNEG
-738 AEWFANTLR
+738 AEWFANALK
-747 EVFAS
+747 EAFAS
-752 QRGIDVL
+752 KKGIEIL

-764 PISRI
+764 LISRI
-769 RNEYLK
+769 RNEYMK
-775 DILVKVHPSEV
+775 DVLVKVKPSEL
-786 SLRHTKEHI
+786 SIHHTKEQI
-795 RRIETSFQAIS
+795 KRIETSFQSIS

-813 SYFVE
+813 SYLID

>member
-1 MYFVD
+1 MYFVE

-11 PLSKLFTYRINEN
+11 PLPKLYTYRINED

-37 PFGKSKVYTAIV
+37 SFGKSKVYTALV
-49 HHIHTVEPSY
+49 HKVHTNEPTY
-59 DIKDIEYILDETP
+59 ETKDIEYILDETP
-72 IVTPQQIEHW
+72 IVTPEQITHW
-82 QWIADFYMCTLG
+82 QWIADYYMCTLG
-94 EVLKSALPS
+94 EVIKSALPS

-118 EVSST
+118 DLNPY
-123 LFTDDEWQVYEAL
+123 LFSDDEFQVYEAL

-151 PKNKALKVMKSLV
+151 PKKKTLKVIKSLV

-177 KYVPKLIKY
+177 KYVPKLVKF
-186 IRLSSEYQNEEG
+186 IRLAEDYQSQEG

-204 LLKRSEKQKKLI
+204 LLKGEKQKKLI
-216 MAYFNYINREV
+216 MAYFNHINREV
-227 LPLKAEKL
+227 LPLKVENL
-235 LEEASVSRTVLKSV
+235 LEEAKVSNAVLKSV
-249 IEKGIFEEYYL
+249 VEKGILEIYYL

-270 DILTKKILN
+270 EVLAKKTLN
-279 EVQEEALHQIQ
+279 NIQNEALYQVQ
-290 KQFQTKNTVLLQ
+290 QQFQTKNTVLLQ

-319 YLKAGKQ
+319 YLKKGKQ

-334 GLTVHLINRF
+334 ALTIHLINRL
-344 KNHFGKSLSVY
+344 KKHFGKNLSVY
-355 HSKYSTNERVEVWNN
+355 HSKYNTNERVEVWNN
-370 VLNNNPK
+370 VLNNCSK

-386 SVYLPFKQLGLV
+386 SVYLPFKDLGLV
-398 IIDEE
+398 VIDEE
-403 HDNSYRQFEPA
+403 HDSSYRQFDPA
-414 PRMQARDTAIMLA
+414 PRLQARDSAIMLA
-427 NIFKAKTLLGS
+427 NIFKAKTLLGT
-438 ATPSLESMHNVK
+438 ATPSIESMHNVK
-450 TEKYG
+450 VSKYG
-455 FVYLSKRYADF
+455 FVYLSKRYANF

-471 ELIDIKDKY
+471 ELIDIKDKQ

-494 KEITNTLSQ
+494 EEMTNTLSQ
-503 GRQVLLFQNRRGYA
+503 GKQVLLFQNRRGYA
-517 PIVQCMQCGTVPQ
+517 PIVQCMHCGTVPQ

-541 QSSNQLRCH
+541 HSSNQLRCH

-559 KACIACGSVDLRT
+559 KTCIACGSVDLKT

-579 ISKELEVLF
+579 ISKELEILF
-588 PKIAIDRMD
+588 PQVAIDRMD

-605 GYEKILSKFEQQET
+605 GYEKILAKFEQQET

-627 ITKGLDFENIGLVGV
+627 ISKGLDFENIGLVGV

-671 GRSAQQGKVL
+671 GRSALQGKVM

-700 RGMYQSQIEERQS
+700 KGMYQSQIEERQS
-713 FLYPPFVQMIK
+713 FSYPPFVQMIK
-724 ITLKHSN
+724 ITLKHTN
-731 FNQVNES
+731 FNRTNEG
-738 AEWFANTLR
+738 AEWFANALK
-747 EVFAS
+747 EAFAS
-752 QRGIDVL
+752 KKGIEIL

-764 PISRI
+764 LISRI
-769 RNEYLK
+769 RNEYMK
-775 DILVKVHPSEV
+775 DVLVKVKPSEL
-786 SLRHTKEHI
+786 SIHHTKEQI
-795 RRIETSFQAIS
+795 KRIETSFQSIS

-813 SYFVE
+813 SYLID